1 MARLFTP
8 SESKYYLMALDAGTG
23 SIRAVIFDLEG
34 NQIAVGQ
41 AEWRHLAVPDVPGSM
56 EFDLNKNWQ
65 LACECMR
72 QALHNAGIAPE
83 YIAAVSACSM
93 REGIVLYNNEGA
105 PIWACANVDA
115 RAAREVSELK
125 ELHNNT
131 FENEVYRATG
141 QTLAL
146 SAIPRLLW
154 LAHHRSDI
162 YRQAS
167 TITMISDWLAYM
179 LSGELAV
186 DPSNAGTTGLLDLTT
201 RDWKPALLD
210 MAGLRADILS
220 PVKETGT
227 LLGVVSSQAAELCG
241 LKAGTPVVVGG
252 GDVQLGCLGLGVVR
266 PAQTAVLGGTF
277 WQQVVNLGAPVTDPE
292 MNVRVNPHVIPGM
305 VQAESISFFT
315 GLTMRWFRDAFC
327 AEEKLIAERLGIDT
341 YTLLEEMASRVPPG
355 SWGVMPIFSDRMRF
369 KTWYHAAPS
378 FINLSIDPDKC
389 NKATLFRALE
399 ENAAIVSACN
409 LQQIAD
415 FSNQGTGEATIREG
429 GLITAEN
436 TIIGGNATGIGTLN
450 VQDQDS
456 VITVRRLYN
465 GYFGNGTLNISNNGL
480 INNKEYSLVGVQDG
494 SHGVVNVTDK
504 GHWNFLGTGEAFRYI
519 YIGDAGDGEL
529 NVSREGKVD
538 SGIITAGMKETG
550 TGNITVKD
558 KNSVITN
565 LGTNLGY
572 DGHGEMNISNE
583 GLVVSNG
590 GSSLGYGETGV
601 GNVSITTGGMWEV
614 NKNVYTTIGV
624 AGVGNLNISDGGKFV
639 SQNITFLGDKA
650 SGIGTLNLMDATSSF
665 DTVGINVGNFGSGI
679 VNVSNG
685 ATLNSTGYGFIGG
698 NASGKGIVNISTDS
712 LWNLKTSSTN
722 AQLLQV
728 GVLGKGE
735 LNITTGGIV
744 KARDTQIAL
753 NDKSKGVVRV
763 DGQNSLLE
771 TFNMYV
777 GTSGTGTLTLTNS
790 GTLNVEGGEV
800 YLGVFEPAV
809 GTLNI
814 GAAHGEAAADAGYI
828 TNATKVEFGS
838 GEGVFVFN
846 HTNNSDAGYQVD
858 MLITG
863 DDKDGK
869 VIHDAGHT
877 VFNAGNTYSGKTLV
891 NDGLLTIA
899 SHTADGVTG
908 MGSSEVTIA
917 SPGTLDILASTNSAG
932 DYTLTNALK
941 GDGLMRVQLSSYDKM
956 FGFTHATGTEFAGVA
971 QLKDSTFTL
980 ERDNTA
986 ALTHAMLQSDSENTT
1001 SVKVGEQSIGGLAM
1015 NGGTLIFDTDIPAAT
1030 LAEGY
1035 ISVDTLVVGA
1045 GDYTWKG
1052 RNYQVNGTGDVLID
1066 VPKPWNDPM
1075 ANNPLTTLNL
1085 LEHDDSHVGV
1095 QLVKAQTVIGS
1106 GGSLTLRD
1114 LQGDE
1119 VEADKTLHIAQNGT
1133 VVAEGDYGFRL
1144 TTAPGDGLYV
1154 NYGLKALNIH
1164 GGQKL
1169 TLAEHGGAYGATADM
1184 SAKIGG
1190 EGDLAINT
1198 VRQVSLSNGQNDY
1211 QGATYVQMGTLR
1223 TDADGAL
1230 GNTRELNISNAAIVD
1245 LNGSTQTVET
1255 FTGQMGST
1263 VLFKEGALTVN
1274 KGGISQGELTGGGNL
1289 NVTGGTLA
1297 IEGLNARYNALTSI
1311 SPNAEVSLDNTQ
1323 GLGRGNIA
1331 NDGLLTLKNVT
1342 GELRNSISGKGIVS
1356 ATARTDVELDGDNSR
1371 FVGQFNI
1378 DTGSAL
1384 SVNEQKNL
1392 GDASVINNGLLTI
1405 STERSWAMTHSISG
1419 SGDVTKLGTGILTL
1433 NNDSAAYQGTT
1444 DIVGGEIAFGSD
1456 SAINMAS
1463 QHINIHNSGVMSGNV
1478 TTAGDVNV
1486 MPGGTLRV
1494 AKTTI
1499 GGNLENGGTV
1509 QMNSEGG
1516 KPGNVLTVNGNYT
1529 GNNGLMTFNAT
1540 LGGDNSPTD
1549 KMNVKG
1555 DTQGNTRV
1563 RVDNIGGVGA
1573 QTVNGIELIEVGGNS
1588 AGNFALT
1595 TGTVEAGAYVY
1606 TLAKGKGNDE
1616 KNWYL
1621 TSKWDGVTPADT
1633 PDPINNPPVVDP
1645 EGPSVYRPEAGSY
1658 ISNIAAA
1665 NSLFSHRLHDRLGEP
1680 QYTDSLHSQGS
1691 ASSMWMRHV
1700 GGHERSRAGDGQLN
1714 TQANRY
1720 VLQLGGDLAQWSS
1733 NAQDRWHL
1741 GVMAGYANQHSNTQ
1755 SNRVGYKSDGRI
1767 SGYSAGLYA
1776 TWYQNDANKTGAYVD
1791 SWALYNWFD
1800 NSVSSD
1806 NRSADDYDSR
1816 GVTAS
1821 VEGGYTFEAGTF
1833 SGSEGTLNTWYV
1845 QPQAQITWMGVKDS
1859 DHTRKDGTR
1868 IETEGDGNVQTRLG
1882 VKTYLNSHHQRDDGK
1897 QREFQP
1903 YIEANWINNSKVYA
1917 VKMNGQTVGREGARN
1932 LGEVRTGVEAK
1943 VNNNLSLWGNVGVQL
1958 GDKGYSDTQGMLGV
1972 KYSW

>member
-1 MARLFTP
+1 MNRI
-8 SESKYYLMALDAGTG
+8 Y
-23 SIRAVIFDLEG
+23 RVIWNCTLQVF
-34 NQIAVGQ
+34 Q
-41 AEWRHLAVPDVPGSM
+41 
-56 EFDLNKNWQ
+56 
-65 LACECMR
+65 
-72 QALHNAGIAPE
+72 
-83 YIAAVSACSM
+83 ACSELT
-93 REGIVLYNNEGA
+93 RRAGKTSTVNLRKSSGLTTKFSRLTLGVL
-105 PIWACANVDA
+105 
-115 RAAREVSELK
+115 
-125 ELHNNT
+125 
-131 FENEVYRATG
+131 
-141 QTLAL
+141 LAL
-146 SAIPRLLW
+146 SGSASGASLEVDNDQITNIDTDVAYDAYLVGWYGTGVLNI
-154 LAHHRSDI
+154 LAGGN
-162 YRQAS
+162 AS
-167 TITMISDWLAYM
+167 LTTITTSVIGANEDS
-179 LSGELAV
+179 E
-186 DPSNAGTTGLLDLTT
+186 GT
-201 RDWKPALLD
+201 
-210 MAGLRADILS
+210 
-220 PVKETGT
+220 VN
-227 LLGVVSSQAAELCG
+227 
-241 LKAGTPVVVGG
+241 
-252 GDVQLGCLGLGVVR
+252 
-266 PAQTAVLGGTF
+266 VLGGTWRLYDSGNNARPLNVGQSGTGTLNIKQKGHVDGGYLRLGSSTGGVGTVNVEGEDSVLTTELF
-277 WQQVVNLGAPVTDPE
+277 EIGSYGTGSLNITDKGYVTSSIVAILGYQAGSNGQVVVEKGGEWLIKNNDS
-292 MNVRVNPHVIPGM
+292 
-305 VQAESISFFT
+305 SIEF
-315 GLTMRWFRDAFC
+315 
-327 AEEKLIAERLGIDT
+327 
-341 YTLLEEMASRVPPG
+341 
-355 SWGVMPIFSDRMRF
+355 
-369 KTWYHAAPS
+369 
-378 FINLSIDPDKC
+378 
-389 NKATLFRALE
+389 
-399 ENAAIVSACN
+399 
-409 LQQIAD
+409 QIG
-415 FSNQGTGEATIREG
+415 NQGMGEATIREG
-429 GLITAEN
+429 GLVTAEN
-436 TIIGGNATGIGTLN
+436 TIIGGNATGVGTLN

-465 GYFGNGTLNISNNGL
+465 GYFGNGAVNISNNGL
-480 INNKEYSLVGVQDG
+480 INNKEYSLVGVEDG

-504 GHWNFLGTGEAFRYI
+504 GHW
-519 YIGDAGDGEL
+519 
-529 NVSREGKVD
+529 S
-538 SGIITAGMKETG
+538 
-550 TGNITVKD
+550 
-558 KNSVITN
+558 
-565 LGTNLGY
+565 
-572 DGHGEMNISNE
+572 
-583 GLVVSNG
+583 
-590 GSSLGYGETGV
+590 
-601 GNVSITTGGMWEV
+601 
-614 NKNVYTTIGV
+614 
-624 AGVGNLNISDGGKFV
+624 
-639 SQNITFLGDKA
+639 
-650 SGIGTLNLMDATSSF
+650 
-665 DTVGINVGNFGSGI
+665 
-679 VNVSNG
+679 
-685 ATLNSTGYGFIGG
+685 
-698 NASGKGIVNISTDS
+698 
-712 LWNLKTSSTN
+712 
-722 AQLLQV
+722 
-728 GVLGKGE
+728 
-735 LNITTGGIV
+735 
-744 KARDTQIAL
+744 
-753 NDKSKGVVRV
+753 
-763 DGQNSLLE
+763 
-771 TFNMYV
+771 
-777 GTSGTGTLTLTNS
+777 
-790 GTLNVEGGEV
+790 
-800 YLGVFEPAV
+800 
-809 GTLNI
+809 
-814 GAAHGEAAADAGYI
+814 
-828 TNATKVEFGS
+828 
-838 GEGVFVFN
+838 
-846 HTNNSDAGYQVD
+846 
-858 MLITG
+858 
-863 DDKDGK
+863 
-869 VIHDAGHT
+869 
-877 VFNAGNTYSGKTLV
+877 
-891 NDGLLTIA
+891 
-899 SHTADGVTG
+899 
-908 MGSSEVTIA
+908 
-917 SPGTLDILASTNSAG
+917 
-932 DYTLTNALK
+932 
-941 GDGLMRVQLSSYDKM
+941 LMRVQLSSSDKM

-1456 SAINMAS
+1456 STINMAS

-1621 TSKWDGVTPADT
+1621 TSKWDGVTPPDT

-1680 QYTDSLHSQGS
+1680 QYIDSLHSQGS

>member
-1 MARLFTP
+1 MNRI
-8 SESKYYLMALDAGTG
+8 Y
-23 SIRAVIFDLEG
+23 RVIWNCTLQVF
-34 NQIAVGQ
+34 Q
-41 AEWRHLAVPDVPGSM
+41 
-56 EFDLNKNWQ
+56 
-65 LACECMR
+65 
-72 QALHNAGIAPE
+72 
-83 YIAAVSACSM
+83 ACSELT
-93 REGIVLYNNEGA
+93 RRAGKTSTVNLRKSSGLTTKFSRLTLGVL
-105 PIWACANVDA
+105 
-115 RAAREVSELK
+115 
-125 ELHNNT
+125 
-131 FENEVYRATG
+131 
-141 QTLAL
+141 LAL
-146 SAIPRLLW
+146 SGSASGASLEVDNDQITNIDTDVAYDAYLVGWYGTGVLNI
-154 LAHHRSDI
+154 LAGGN
-162 YRQAS
+162 AS
-167 TITMISDWLAYM
+167 LTTITTSVIGANEDS
-179 LSGELAV
+179 E
-186 DPSNAGTTGLLDLTT
+186 GT
-201 RDWKPALLD
+201 
-210 MAGLRADILS
+210 
-220 PVKETGT
+220 VN
-227 LLGVVSSQAAELCG
+227 
-241 LKAGTPVVVGG
+241 
-252 GDVQLGCLGLGVVR
+252 
-266 PAQTAVLGGTF
+266 VLGGTWRLYDSGNNARPLNVGQSGTGTLNIKQKGHVDGGYLRLGSSTGGVGTVNVEGEDSVLTTELF
-277 WQQVVNLGAPVTDPE
+277 ETGSYGTGSLNITDKGYVTSSIVAILGYQAGSNGQVVVEKGGEWLIKNNDS
-292 MNVRVNPHVIPGM
+292 
-305 VQAESISFFT
+305 SIEF
-315 GLTMRWFRDAFC
+315 
-327 AEEKLIAERLGIDT
+327 
-341 YTLLEEMASRVPPG
+341 
-355 SWGVMPIFSDRMRF
+355 
-369 KTWYHAAPS
+369 
-378 FINLSIDPDKC
+378 
-389 NKATLFRALE
+389 
-399 ENAAIVSACN
+399 
-409 LQQIAD
+409 QIG
-415 FSNQGTGEATIREG
+415 NQGMGEATIREG
-429 GLITAEN
+429 GLVTAEN
-436 TIIGGNATGIGTLN
+436 TIIGGNATGVGTLN

-465 GYFGNGTLNISNNGL
+465 GYFGNGAVNISNNGL
-480 INNKEYSLVGVQDG
+480 INNKEYSLVGVEDG

-753 NDKSKGVVRV
+753 NDKSKGDVRV

-777 GTSGTGTLTLTNS
+777 GTSGTGN
-790 GTLNVEGGEV
+790 
-800 YLGVFEPAV
+800 
-809 GTLNI
+809 
-814 GAAHGEAAADAGYI
+814 
-828 TNATKVEFGS
+828 
-838 GEGVFVFN
+838 
-846 HTNNSDAGYQVD
+846 
-858 MLITG
+858 
-863 DDKDGK
+863 
-869 VIHDAGHT
+869 
-877 VFNAGNTYSGKTLV
+877 
-891 NDGLLTIA
+891 
-899 SHTADGVTG
+899 TADGVTG

-941 GDGLMRVQLSSYDKM
+941 GDGLMRVQLSSSDKM

-1119 VEADKTLHIAQNGT
+1119 VEADKTVHIAQNGT

-1245 LNGSTQTVET
+1245 LNGATQTVET

-1621 TSKWDGVTPADT
+1621 TSKWDGVTPPDT

-1680 QYTDSLHSQGS
+1680 QYIDSLHSQGS

-1833 SGSEGTLNTWYV
+1833 SGSEETLNTWYV

>member
-1 MARLFTP
+1 
-8 SESKYYLMALDAGTG
+8 
-23 SIRAVIFDLEG
+23 
-34 NQIAVGQ
+34 
-41 AEWRHLAVPDVPGSM
+41 
-56 EFDLNKNWQ
+56 
-65 LACECMR
+65 
-72 QALHNAGIAPE
+72 
-83 YIAAVSACSM
+83 
-93 REGIVLYNNEGA
+93 
-105 PIWACANVDA
+105 
-115 RAAREVSELK
+115 
-125 ELHNNT
+125 
-131 FENEVYRATG
+131 
-141 QTLAL
+141 
-146 SAIPRLLW
+146 
-154 LAHHRSDI
+154 
-162 YRQAS
+162 
-167 TITMISDWLAYM
+167 
-179 LSGELAV
+179 
-186 DPSNAGTTGLLDLTT
+186 
-201 RDWKPALLD
+201 
-210 MAGLRADILS
+210 
-220 PVKETGT
+220 
-227 LLGVVSSQAAELCG
+227 
-241 LKAGTPVVVGG
+241 
-252 GDVQLGCLGLGVVR
+252 
-266 PAQTAVLGGTF
+266 
-277 WQQVVNLGAPVTDPE
+277 
-292 MNVRVNPHVIPGM
+292 
-305 VQAESISFFT
+305 
-315 GLTMRWFRDAFC
+315 
-327 AEEKLIAERLGIDT
+327 
-341 YTLLEEMASRVPPG
+341 
-355 SWGVMPIFSDRMRF
+355 
-369 KTWYHAAPS
+369 
-378 FINLSIDPDKC
+378 
-389 NKATLFRALE
+389 
-399 ENAAIVSACN
+399 
-409 LQQIAD
+409 
-415 FSNQGTGEATIREG
+415 
-429 GLITAEN
+429 
-436 TIIGGNATGIGTLN
+436 
-450 VQDQDS
+450 
-456 VITVRRLYN
+456 
-465 GYFGNGTLNISNNGL
+465 
-480 INNKEYSLVGVQDG
+480 
-494 SHGVVNVTDK
+494 
-504 GHWNFLGTGEAFRYI
+504 
-519 YIGDAGDGEL
+519 
-529 NVSREGKVD
+529 
-538 SGIITAGMKETG
+538 
-550 TGNITVKD
+550 
-558 KNSVITN
+558 
-565 LGTNLGY
+565 
-572 DGHGEMNISNE
+572 
-583 GLVVSNG
+583 
-590 GSSLGYGETGV
+590 
-601 GNVSITTGGMWEV
+601 
-614 NKNVYTTIGV
+614 
-624 AGVGNLNISDGGKFV
+624 
-639 SQNITFLGDKA
+639 
-650 SGIGTLNLMDATSSF
+650 
-665 DTVGINVGNFGSGI
+665 
-679 VNVSNG
+679 
-685 ATLNSTGYGFIGG
+685 
-698 NASGKGIVNISTDS
+698 
-712 LWNLKTSSTN
+712 
-722 AQLLQV
+722 
-728 GVLGKGE
+728 
-735 LNITTGGIV
+735 
-744 KARDTQIAL
+744 
-753 NDKSKGVVRV
+753 
-763 DGQNSLLE
+763 
-771 TFNMYV
+771 
-777 GTSGTGTLTLTNS
+777 
-790 GTLNVEGGEV
+790 
-800 YLGVFEPAV
+800 VFEPAV

-814 GAAHGEAAADAGYI
+814 GAAHGEAAADAGFI

-877 VFNAGNTYSGKTLV
+877 VFNVGNTYSGKTLV

-941 GDGLMRVQLSSYDKM
+941 GDGLMRVQLSSSDKI

-1331 NDGLLTLKNVT
+1331 NNGLLTLKNVT

-1419 SGDVTKLGTGILTL
+1419 
-1433 NNDSAAYQGTT
+1433 
-1444 DIVGGEIAFGSD
+1444 
-1456 SAINMAS
+1456 
-1463 QHINIHNSGVMSGNV
+1463 
-1478 TTAGDVNV
+1478 
-1486 MPGGTLRV
+1486 
-1494 AKTTI
+1494 
-1499 GGNLENGGTV
+1499 
-1509 QMNSEGG
+1509 
-1516 KPGNVLTVNGNYT
+1516 
-1529 GNNGLMTFNAT
+1529 
-1540 LGGDNSPTD
+1540 
-1549 KMNVKG
+1549 
-1555 DTQGNTRV
+1555 
-1563 RVDNIGGVGA
+1563 
-1573 QTVNGIELIEVGGNS
+1573 
-1588 AGNFALT
+1588 
-1595 TGTVEAGAYVY
+1595 
-1606 TLAKGKGNDE
+1606 
-1616 KNWYL
+1616 
-1621 TSKWDGVTPADT
+1621 
-1633 PDPINNPPVVDP
+1633 
-1645 EGPSVYRPEAGSY
+1645 
-1658 ISNIAAA
+1658 
-1665 NSLFSHRLHDRLGEP
+1665 
-1680 QYTDSLHSQGS
+1680 
-1691 ASSMWMRHV
+1691 
-1700 GGHERSRAGDGQLN
+1700 
-1714 TQANRY
+1714 
-1720 VLQLGGDLAQWSS
+1720 
-1733 NAQDRWHL
+1733 
-1741 GVMAGYANQHSNTQ
+1741 
-1755 SNRVGYKSDGRI
+1755 
-1767 SGYSAGLYA
+1767 
-1776 TWYQNDANKTGAYVD
+1776 
-1791 SWALYNWFD
+1791 
-1800 NSVSSD
+1800 

>member
-1 MARLFTP
+1 MNRI
-8 SESKYYLMALDAGTG
+8 Y
-23 SIRAVIFDLEG
+23 RVIWNCTLQVF
-34 NQIAVGQ
+34 Q
-41 AEWRHLAVPDVPGSM
+41 
-56 EFDLNKNWQ
+56 
-65 LACECMR
+65 
-72 QALHNAGIAPE
+72 
-83 YIAAVSACSM
+83 ACSELT
-93 REGIVLYNNEGA
+93 RRAGKTSTVNLRKSSGLTTKFSRLTLGVL
-105 PIWACANVDA
+105 
-115 RAAREVSELK
+115 
-125 ELHNNT
+125 
-131 FENEVYRATG
+131 
-141 QTLAL
+141 LAL
-146 SAIPRLLW
+146 SGSASGASLEVDNDQITNIDTDVAYDAYLVGWYGTGVLNI
-154 LAHHRSDI
+154 LAGGN
-162 YRQAS
+162 AS
-167 TITMISDWLAYM
+167 LTTITTSVIGANEDS
-179 LSGELAV
+179 E
-186 DPSNAGTTGLLDLTT
+186 GT
-201 RDWKPALLD
+201 
-210 MAGLRADILS
+210 
-220 PVKETGT
+220 VN
-227 LLGVVSSQAAELCG
+227 
-241 LKAGTPVVVGG
+241 
-252 GDVQLGCLGLGVVR
+252 
-266 PAQTAVLGGTF
+266 VLGGTWRLYDSGNNARPLNVGQSGTGTLNIKQKGHVDGGYLRLGSSTGGVGTVNVEGEDSVLTTELF
-277 WQQVVNLGAPVTDPE
+277 EIGSYGTGSLNITDKGYVTSSIVAILGYQAGSNGQVVVEKGGEWLIKNNDS
-292 MNVRVNPHVIPGM
+292 
-305 VQAESISFFT
+305 SIEF
-315 GLTMRWFRDAFC
+315 
-327 AEEKLIAERLGIDT
+327 
-341 YTLLEEMASRVPPG
+341 
-355 SWGVMPIFSDRMRF
+355 
-369 KTWYHAAPS
+369 
-378 FINLSIDPDKC
+378 
-389 NKATLFRALE
+389 
-399 ENAAIVSACN
+399 
-409 LQQIAD
+409 QIG
-415 FSNQGTGEATIREG
+415 NQGTGEATIREG

-753 NDKSKGVVRV
+753 NDKSKGDVRV

-771 TFNMYV
+771 TFN
-777 GTSGTGTLTLTNS
+777 S
-790 GTLNVEGGEV
+790 
-800 YLGVFEPAV
+800 
-809 GTLNI
+809 
-814 GAAHGEAAADAGYI
+814 
-828 TNATKVEFGS
+828 
-838 GEGVFVFN
+838 
-846 HTNNSDAGYQVD
+846 
-858 MLITG
+858 
-863 DDKDGK
+863 
-869 VIHDAGHT
+869 
-877 VFNAGNTYSGKTLV
+877 
-891 NDGLLTIA
+891 
-899 SHTADGVTG
+899 
-908 MGSSEVTIA
+908 
-917 SPGTLDILASTNSAG
+917 
-932 DYTLTNALK
+932 
-941 GDGLMRVQLSSYDKM
+941 
-956 FGFTHATGTEFAGVA
+956 
-971 QLKDSTFTL
+971 
-980 ERDNTA
+980 
-986 ALTHAMLQSDSENTT
+986 
-1001 SVKVGEQSIGGLAM
+1001 
-1015 NGGTLIFDTDIPAAT
+1015 
-1030 LAEGY
+1030 
-1035 ISVDTLVVGA
+1035 
-1045 GDYTWKG
+1045 
-1052 RNYQVNGTGDVLID
+1052 
-1066 VPKPWNDPM
+1066 
-1075 ANNPLTTLNL
+1075 
-1085 LEHDDSHVGV
+1085 
-1095 QLVKAQTVIGS
+1095 
-1106 GGSLTLRD
+1106 
-1114 LQGDE
+1114 DE

-1621 TSKWDGVTPADT
+1621 TSKWDGVTPPDT

-1680 QYTDSLHSQGS
+1680 QYIDSLHSQGS

-1833 SGSEGTLNTWYV
+1833 SGSEETLNTWYV

>member
-1 MARLFTP
+1 MNRI
-8 SESKYYLMALDAGTG
+8 Y
-23 SIRAVIFDLEG
+23 RVIWNCTLQVF
-34 NQIAVGQ
+34 Q
-41 AEWRHLAVPDVPGSM
+41 
-56 EFDLNKNWQ
+56 
-65 LACECMR
+65 
-72 QALHNAGIAPE
+72 
-83 YIAAVSACSM
+83 ACSELT
-93 REGIVLYNNEGA
+93 RRAGKTSTVNLRKSSGLTTKFSRLTLGVL
-105 PIWACANVDA
+105 
-115 RAAREVSELK
+115 
-125 ELHNNT
+125 
-131 FENEVYRATG
+131 
-141 QTLAL
+141 LAL
-146 SAIPRLLW
+146 SGSASGASLEVDNDQITNIDTDVAYDAYLVGWYGTGVLNI
-154 LAHHRSDI
+154 LAGGN
-162 YRQAS
+162 AS
-167 TITMISDWLAYM
+167 LTTITTSVIGANEDS
-179 LSGELAV
+179 E
-186 DPSNAGTTGLLDLTT
+186 GT
-201 RDWKPALLD
+201 
-210 MAGLRADILS
+210 
-220 PVKETGT
+220 VN
-227 LLGVVSSQAAELCG
+227 
-241 LKAGTPVVVGG
+241 
-252 GDVQLGCLGLGVVR
+252 
-266 PAQTAVLGGTF
+266 VLGGT
-277 WQQVVNLGAPVTDPE
+277 W
-292 MNVRVNPHVIPGM
+292 
-305 VQAESISFFT
+305 
-315 GLTMRWFRDAFC
+315 
-327 AEEKLIAERLGIDT
+327 RLYDSG
-341 YTLLEEMASRVPPG
+341 
-355 SWGVMPIFSDRMRF
+355 
-369 KTWYHAAPS
+369 
-378 FINLSIDPDKC
+378 N
-389 NKATLFRALE
+389 
-399 ENAAIVSACN
+399 NA
-409 LQQIAD
+409 
-415 FSNQGTGEATIREG
+415 RP
-429 GLITAEN
+429 
-436 TIIGGNATGIGTLN
+436 LN
-450 VQDQDS
+450 V
-456 VITVRRLYN
+456 
-465 GYFGNGTLNISNNGL
+465 
-480 INNKEYSLVGVQDG
+480 
-494 SHGVVNVTDK
+494 
-504 GHWNFLGTGEAFRYI
+504 
-519 YIGDAGDGEL
+519 
-529 NVSREGKVD
+529 
-538 SGIITAGMKETG
+538 
-550 TGNITVKD
+550 
-558 KNSVITN
+558 
-565 LGTNLGY
+565 
-572 DGHGEMNISNE
+572 
-583 GLVVSNG
+583 
-590 GSSLGYGETGV
+590 
-601 GNVSITTGGMWEV
+601 
-614 NKNVYTTIGV
+614 
-624 AGVGNLNISDGGKFV
+624 
-639 SQNITFLGDKA
+639 
-650 SGIGTLNLMDATSSF
+650 
-665 DTVGINVGNFGSGI
+665 
-679 VNVSNG
+679 
-685 ATLNSTGYGFIGG
+685 
-698 NASGKGIVNISTDS
+698 
-712 LWNLKTSSTN
+712 
-722 AQLLQV
+722 
-728 GVLGKGE
+728 
-735 LNITTGGIV
+735 
-744 KARDTQIAL
+744 
-753 NDKSKGVVRV
+753 
-763 DGQNSLLE
+763 GQ
-771 TFNMYV
+771 
-777 GTSGTGTLTLTNS
+777 SGTGTLNIKQKGHVDGGYLRLGSSTGGV
-790 GTLNVEGGEV
+790 GTVNVEGEDSV
-800 YLGVFEPAV
+800 LTTELFEIGSY
-809 GTLNI
+809 GTGSLNI
-814 GAAHGEAAADAGYI
+814 TDKGYVTSSI
-828 TNATKVEFGS
+828 VAIL
-838 GEGVFVFN
+838 
-846 HTNNSDAGYQVD
+846 GY
-858 MLITG
+858 
-863 DDKDGK
+863 
-869 VIHDAGHT
+869 
-877 VFNAGNTYSGKTLV
+877 
-891 NDGLLTIA
+891 
-899 SHTADGVTG
+899 
-908 MGSSEVTIA
+908 
-917 SPGTLDILASTNSAG
+917 
-932 DYTLTNALK
+932 
-941 GDGLMRVQLSSYDKM
+941 
-956 FGFTHATGTEFAGVA
+956 
-971 QLKDSTFTL
+971 
-980 ERDNTA
+980 
-986 ALTHAMLQSDSENTT
+986 
-1001 SVKVGEQSIGGLAM
+1001 
-1015 NGGTLIFDTDIPAAT
+1015 
-1030 LAEGY
+1030 
-1035 ISVDTLVVGA
+1035 
-1045 GDYTWKG
+1045 
-1052 RNYQVNGTGDVLID
+1052 
-1066 VPKPWNDPM
+1066 
-1075 ANNPLTTLNL
+1075 
-1085 LEHDDSHVGV
+1085 
-1095 QLVKAQTVIGS
+1095 
-1106 GGSLTLRD
+1106 
-1114 LQGDE
+1114 
-1119 VEADKTLHIAQNGT
+1119 
-1133 VVAEGDYGFRL
+1133 
-1144 TTAPGDGLYV
+1144 PGDGLYV

-1621 TSKWDGVTPADT
+1621 TSKWDGVTPPDT

-1658 ISNIAAA
+1658 ISNIATA

-1680 QYTDSLHSQGS
+1680 QYIDSLHSQGS

-1833 SGSEGTLNTWYV
+1833 SGSEETLNTWYV

>member
-1 MARLFTP
+1 MNRI
-8 SESKYYLMALDAGTG
+8 Y
-23 SIRAVIFDLEG
+23 RVIWNCTLQVF
-34 NQIAVGQ
+34 Q
-41 AEWRHLAVPDVPGSM
+41 
-56 EFDLNKNWQ
+56 
-65 LACECMR
+65 
-72 QALHNAGIAPE
+72 
-83 YIAAVSACSM
+83 ACSELT
-93 REGIVLYNNEGA
+93 RRAGKTSTVNLRKSSGLTTKFSRLTLGVL
-105 PIWACANVDA
+105 
-115 RAAREVSELK
+115 
-125 ELHNNT
+125 
-131 FENEVYRATG
+131 
-141 QTLAL
+141 LAL
-146 SAIPRLLW
+146 SGSASGASLEVDNDQITNIDTDVAYDAYLVGWYGTGVLNI
-154 LAHHRSDI
+154 LAGGN
-162 YRQAS
+162 AS
-167 TITMISDWLAYM
+167 LTTITTSVIGANEDS
-179 LSGELAV
+179 E
-186 DPSNAGTTGLLDLTT
+186 GT
-201 RDWKPALLD
+201 
-210 MAGLRADILS
+210 
-220 PVKETGT
+220 VN
-227 LLGVVSSQAAELCG
+227 
-241 LKAGTPVVVGG
+241 
-252 GDVQLGCLGLGVVR
+252 
-266 PAQTAVLGGTF
+266 VLGGTWRLYDSGNNARPLNVGQSGTGTLNIKQKGHVDGGYLRLGSSTGGVGTVNVEGEDSVLTTELF
-277 WQQVVNLGAPVTDPE
+277 EIGSYGTGSLNITDKGYVTSSIVAILGYQAGSNGQVVVEKGGEWLIKNNDS
-292 MNVRVNPHVIPGM
+292 
-305 VQAESISFFT
+305 SIEF
-315 GLTMRWFRDAFC
+315 
-327 AEEKLIAERLGIDT
+327 
-341 YTLLEEMASRVPPG
+341 
-355 SWGVMPIFSDRMRF
+355 
-369 KTWYHAAPS
+369 
-378 FINLSIDPDKC
+378 
-389 NKATLFRALE
+389 
-399 ENAAIVSACN
+399 
-409 LQQIAD
+409 QIG
-415 FSNQGTGEATIREG
+415 NQGTGEATIREG

-753 NDKSKGVVRV
+753 NDKSKGDVRV

-1331 NDGLLTLKNVT
+1331 NDGLLTLN
-1342 GELRNSISGKGIVS
+1342 
-1356 ATARTDVELDGDNSR
+1356 
-1371 FVGQFNI
+1371 
-1378 DTGSAL
+1378 
-1384 SVNEQKNL
+1384 
-1392 GDASVINNGLLTI
+1392 
-1405 STERSWAMTHSISG
+1405 
-1419 SGDVTKLGTGILTL
+1419 
-1433 NNDSAAYQGTT
+1433 
-1444 DIVGGEIAFGSD
+1444 
-1456 SAINMAS
+1456 
-1463 QHINIHNSGVMSGNV
+1463 
-1478 TTAGDVNV
+1478 
-1486 MPGGTLRV
+1486 
-1494 AKTTI
+1494 
-1499 GGNLENGGTV
+1499 
-1509 QMNSEGG
+1509 
-1516 KPGNVLTVNGNYT
+1516 
-1529 GNNGLMTFNAT
+1529 
-1540 LGGDNSPTD
+1540 
-1549 KMNVKG
+1549 
-1555 DTQGNTRV
+1555 
-1563 RVDNIGGVGA
+1563 
-1573 QTVNGIELIEVGGNS
+1573 
-1588 AGNFALT
+1588 
-1595 TGTVEAGAYVY
+1595 

>member
-1 MARLFTP
+1 M
-8 SESKYYLMALDAGTG
+8 
-23 SIRAVIFDLEG
+23 
-34 NQIAVGQ
+34 
-41 AEWRHLAVPDVPGSM
+41 
-56 EFDLNKNWQ
+56 
-65 LACECMR
+65 
-72 QALHNAGIAPE
+72 
-83 YIAAVSACSM
+83 
-93 REGIVLYNNEGA
+93 
-105 PIWACANVDA
+105 
-115 RAAREVSELK
+115 
-125 ELHNNT
+125 
-131 FENEVYRATG
+131 
-141 QTLAL
+141 
-146 SAIPRLLW
+146 
-154 LAHHRSDI
+154 
-162 YRQAS
+162 
-167 TITMISDWLAYM
+167 
-179 LSGELAV
+179 
-186 DPSNAGTTGLLDLTT
+186 
-201 RDWKPALLD
+201 
-210 MAGLRADILS
+210 
-220 PVKETGT
+220 
-227 LLGVVSSQAAELCG
+227 
-241 LKAGTPVVVGG
+241 
-252 GDVQLGCLGLGVVR
+252 
-266 PAQTAVLGGTF
+266 
-277 WQQVVNLGAPVTDPE
+277 
-292 MNVRVNPHVIPGM
+292 
-305 VQAESISFFT
+305 
-315 GLTMRWFRDAFC
+315 
-327 AEEKLIAERLGIDT
+327 
-341 YTLLEEMASRVPPG
+341 
-355 SWGVMPIFSDRMRF
+355 
-369 KTWYHAAPS
+369 
-378 FINLSIDPDKC
+378 
-389 NKATLFRALE
+389 
-399 ENAAIVSACN
+399 
-409 LQQIAD
+409 
-415 FSNQGTGEATIREG
+415 GEATIREG
-429 GLITAEN
+429 GLVTAEN
-436 TIIGGNATGIGTLN
+436 TIIGGNATGVGTLN

-465 GYFGNGTLNISNNGL
+465 GYFGNGAVNISNNGL
-480 INNKEYSLVGVQDG
+480 INNKEYSLVGVEDG

-504 GHWNFLGTGEAFRYI
+504 GHWSFLGTGEAFRYI

-590 GSSLGYGETGV
+590 GSSLGYGE
-601 GNVSITTGGMWEV
+601 N
-614 NKNVYTTIGV
+614 
-624 AGVGNLNISDGGKFV
+624 
-639 SQNITFLGDKA
+639 
-650 SGIGTLNLMDATSSF
+650 
-665 DTVGINVGNFGSGI
+665 
-679 VNVSNG
+679 
-685 ATLNSTGYGFIGG
+685 
-698 NASGKGIVNISTDS
+698 
-712 LWNLKTSSTN
+712 
-722 AQLLQV
+722 
-728 GVLGKGE
+728 
-735 LNITTGGIV
+735 
-744 KARDTQIAL
+744 
-753 NDKSKGVVRV
+753 
-763 DGQNSLLE
+763 
-771 TFNMYV
+771 
-777 GTSGTGTLTLTNS
+777 
-790 GTLNVEGGEV
+790 
-800 YLGVFEPAV
+800 
-809 GTLNI
+809 
-814 GAAHGEAAADAGYI
+814 
-828 TNATKVEFGS
+828 
-838 GEGVFVFN
+838 VFVFN

-941 GDGLMRVQLSSYDKM
+941 GDGLMRVQLSSSDKM

-1444 DIVGGEIAFGSD
+1444 DIVGGKLLSVPTLPLIWQVNTLIS
-1456 SAINMAS
+1456 I
-1463 QHINIHNSGVMSGNV
+1463 
-1478 TTAGDVNV
+1478 TAV
-1486 MPGGTLRV
+1486 
-1494 AKTTI
+1494 
-1499 GGNLENGGTV
+1499 
-1509 QMNSEGG
+1509 
-1516 KPGNVLTVNGNYT
+1516 
-1529 GNNGLMTFNAT
+1529 
-1540 LGGDNSPTD
+1540 
-1549 KMNVKG
+1549 
-1555 DTQGNTRV
+1555 
-1563 RVDNIGGVGA
+1563 
-1573 QTVNGIELIEVGGNS
+1573 
-1588 AGNFALT
+1588 
-1595 TGTVEAGAYVY
+1595 
-1606 TLAKGKGNDE
+1606 
-1616 KNWYL
+1616 
-1621 TSKWDGVTPADT
+1621 
-1633 PDPINNPPVVDP
+1633 
-1645 EGPSVYRPEAGSY
+1645 
-1658 ISNIAAA
+1658 
-1665 NSLFSHRLHDRLGEP
+1665 
-1680 QYTDSLHSQGS
+1680 
-1691 ASSMWMRHV
+1691 
-1700 GGHERSRAGDGQLN
+1700 
-1714 TQANRY
+1714 
-1720 VLQLGGDLAQWSS
+1720 
-1733 NAQDRWHL
+1733 
-1741 GVMAGYANQHSNTQ
+1741 
-1755 SNRVGYKSDGRI
+1755 
-1767 SGYSAGLYA
+1767 
-1776 TWYQNDANKTGAYVD
+1776 
-1791 SWALYNWFD
+1791 
-1800 NSVSSD
+1800 
-1806 NRSADDYDSR
+1806 
-1816 GVTAS
+1816 
-1821 VEGGYTFEAGTF
+1821 
-1833 SGSEGTLNTWYV
+1833 
-1845 QPQAQITWMGVKDS
+1845 
-1859 DHTRKDGTR
+1859 
-1868 IETEGDGNVQTRLG
+1868 
-1882 VKTYLNSHHQRDDGK
+1882 
-1897 QREFQP
+1897 
-1903 YIEANWINNSKVYA
+1903 
-1917 VKMNGQTVGREGARN
+1917 
-1932 LGEVRTGVEAK
+1932 
-1943 VNNNLSLWGNVGVQL
+1943 
-1958 GDKGYSDTQGMLGV
+1958 
-1972 KYSW
+1972 

>member
-1 MARLFTP
+1 MNRI
-8 SESKYYLMALDAGTG
+8 Y
-23 SIRAVIFDLEG
+23 RVIWNCTLQVF
-34 NQIAVGQ
+34 Q
-41 AEWRHLAVPDVPGSM
+41 
-56 EFDLNKNWQ
+56 
-65 LACECMR
+65 
-72 QALHNAGIAPE
+72 
-83 YIAAVSACSM
+83 ACSELT
-93 REGIVLYNNEGA
+93 RRVGKTSTVNLRKSSGLTTKFSRLTLGVL
-105 PIWACANVDA
+105 
-115 RAAREVSELK
+115 
-125 ELHNNT
+125 
-131 FENEVYRATG
+131 
-141 QTLAL
+141 LAL
-146 SAIPRLLW
+146 SGSVSGASLEVDNGQITNIDTDVAYDAYLVGWYGTGVLNI
-154 LAHHRSDI
+154 LAGGN
-162 YRQAS
+162 AS
-167 TITMISDWLAYM
+167 LTTITTSVIGGNEDS
-179 LSGELAV
+179 E
-186 DPSNAGTTGLLDLTT
+186 GT
-201 RDWKPALLD
+201 
-210 MAGLRADILS
+210 
-220 PVKETGT
+220 VN
-227 LLGVVSSQAAELCG
+227 
-241 LKAGTPVVVGG
+241 
-252 GDVQLGCLGLGVVR
+252 
-266 PAQTAVLGGTF
+266 VLGGT
-277 WQQVVNLGAPVTDPE
+277 WRLYDSGNNARPL
-292 MNVRVNPHVIPGM
+292 NVGQSGTGTLNIKQKGHVDG
-305 VQAESISFFT
+305 
-315 GLTMRWFRDAFC
+315 GYL
-327 AEEKLIAERLGIDT
+327 RLGTQAAGVGTVNVEGEDSVLTTELFEI
-341 YTLLEEMASRVPPG
+341 G
-355 SWGVMPIFSDRMRF
+355 SYGTGSLNITDKGYVTS
-369 KTWYHAAPS
+369 
-378 FINLSIDPDKC
+378 SIV
-389 NKATLFRALE
+389 
-399 ENAAIVSACN
+399 AILGYQANSNGKVVVEKGGEWLIKNNDSSIEF
-409 LQQIAD
+409 QIG
-415 FSNQGTGEATIREG
+415 NQGTGEATIREG

-436 TIIGGNATGIGTLN
+436 TIIGGNATGVGTLN

-465 GYFGNGTLNISNNGL
+465 GYFGNGAVNISNNGL

-504 GHWNFLGTGEAFRYI
+504 GHWNFLGTGEAFRHI

-529 NVSREGKVD
+529 NVSSEGKVD

-572 DGHGEMNISNE
+572 DGHGEMNISNQ

-601 GNVSITTGGMWEV
+601 GKVSITTGGMWEV

-728 GVLGKGE
+728 GVLGTGE

-753 NDKSKGVVRV
+753 NDKSKGDVRV

-814 GAAHGEAAADAGYI
+814 GAAHGEAAADAGFI

-917 SPGTLDILASTNSAG
+917 NPGTLDILASTNSAG

-941 GDGLMRVQLSSYDKM
+941 GDGLMRVQLSSSDKM

-971 QLKDSTFTL
+971 QLKNSTFTL

-986 ALTHAMLQSDSENTT
+986 ALTHAMLQSDIENTT

-1085 LEHDDSHVGV
+1085 LEHDG
-1095 QLVKAQTVIGS
+1095 
-1106 GGSLTLRD
+1106 
-1114 LQGDE
+1114 
-1119 VEADKTLHIAQNGT
+1119 
-1133 VVAEGDYGFRL
+1133 
-1144 TTAPGDGLYV
+1144 
-1154 NYGLKALNIH
+1154 
-1164 GGQKL
+1164 
-1169 TLAEHGGAYGATADM
+1169 
-1184 SAKIGG
+1184 
-1190 EGDLAINT
+1190 
-1198 VRQVSLSNGQNDY
+1198 
-1211 QGATYVQMGTLR
+1211 

-1263 VLFKEGALTVN
+1263 VLFKEGSLTVN

-1297 IEGLNARYNALTSI
+1297 IEGLNARYNALTSV

-1384 SVNEQKNL
+1384 RVNEQKNL

-1456 SAINMAS
+1456 SALNMAS

-1509 QMNSEGG
+1509 QMNTEGG

-1680 QYTDSLHSQGS
+1680 QYTDSLHSQDS

-1700 GGHERSRAGDGQLN
+1700 GGHERSSAGDGQLN

-1821 VEGGYTFEAGTF
+1821 VEGGYTFEAGTC

-1859 DHTRKDGTR
+1859 DHARKDGTR

-1917 VKMNGQTVGREGARN
+1917 VKMNGQTVSRDGARN

>member
-1 MARLFTP
+1 MNRI
-8 SESKYYLMALDAGTG
+8 Y
-23 SIRAVIFDLEG
+23 RVIWNCTLQVF
-34 NQIAVGQ
+34 Q
-41 AEWRHLAVPDVPGSM
+41 
-56 EFDLNKNWQ
+56 
-65 LACECMR
+65 
-72 QALHNAGIAPE
+72 
-83 YIAAVSACSM
+83 ACSELT
-93 REGIVLYNNEGA
+93 RRAGKTSTVNLRKSSGLTTKFSRLTLGVL
-105 PIWACANVDA
+105 
-115 RAAREVSELK
+115 
-125 ELHNNT
+125 
-131 FENEVYRATG
+131 
-141 QTLAL
+141 LAL
-146 SAIPRLLW
+146 SGSASGASLEVDNDQITNIDTDVAYDAYLVGWYGTGVLNI
-154 LAHHRSDI
+154 LAGGN
-162 YRQAS
+162 AS
-167 TITMISDWLAYM
+167 LTTITTSVIGANEDS
-179 LSGELAV
+179 E
-186 DPSNAGTTGLLDLTT
+186 GT
-201 RDWKPALLD
+201 
-210 MAGLRADILS
+210 
-220 PVKETGT
+220 VN
-227 LLGVVSSQAAELCG
+227 
-241 LKAGTPVVVGG
+241 
-252 GDVQLGCLGLGVVR
+252 
-266 PAQTAVLGGTF
+266 VLGGTWRLYDSGNNARPLNVGQSGTGTLNIKQKGHVDGGYLRLGSSTGGVGTVNVEGEDSVLTTELF
-277 WQQVVNLGAPVTDPE
+277 EIGSYGTGSLNITDKGYVTSSIVAILGYQAGSNGQVVVEKGGEWLIKNNDS
-292 MNVRVNPHVIPGM
+292 
-305 VQAESISFFT
+305 SIEF
-315 GLTMRWFRDAFC
+315 
-327 AEEKLIAERLGIDT
+327 
-341 YTLLEEMASRVPPG
+341 
-355 SWGVMPIFSDRMRF
+355 
-369 KTWYHAAPS
+369 
-378 FINLSIDPDKC
+378 
-389 NKATLFRALE
+389 
-399 ENAAIVSACN
+399 
-409 LQQIAD
+409 QIG
-415 FSNQGTGEATIREG
+415 NQGTGEATIREG
-429 GLITAEN
+429 GLVTAEN

-465 GYFGNGTLNISNNGL
+465 EYFGNGTVNISNNGL

-529 NVSREGKVD
+529 NVSSEGKVD

-572 DGHGEMNISNE
+572 DGHGEMNISNQ

-728 GVLGKGE
+728 GVLGTGE

-753 NDKSKGVVRV
+753 NDKSKGDVRV

-777 GTSGTGTLTLTNS
+777 GTSGTGTLTLTNN

-814 GAAHGEAAADAGYI
+814 GAAHGEAAADAGFI
-828 TNATKVEFGS
+828 TNATKVEFGL

-917 SPGTLDILASTNSAG
+917 NPGTLDILASTNSAG

-941 GDGLMRVQLSSYDKM
+941 GDDLMRVQLSSSDKM

-1001 SVKVGEQSIGGLAM
+1001 SVNVGEQSIGGLAM

-1045 GDYTWKG
+1045 SDYTWKG

-1144 TTAPGDGLYV
+1144 TTAPGNGLYV

-1419 SGDVTKLGTGILTL
+1419 SGDVTK
-1433 NNDSAAYQGTT
+1433 
-1444 DIVGGEIAFGSD
+1444 
-1456 SAINMAS
+1456 
-1463 QHINIHNSGVMSGNV
+1463 
-1478 TTAGDVNV
+1478 
-1486 MPGGTLRV
+1486 
-1494 AKTTI
+1494 
-1499 GGNLENGGTV
+1499 
-1509 QMNSEGG
+1509 
-1516 KPGNVLTVNGNYT
+1516 
-1529 GNNGLMTFNAT
+1529 
-1540 LGGDNSPTD
+1540 D

-1645 EGPSVYRPEAGSY
+1645 ESPSVYRPEAGSY

>member
-1 MARLFTP
+1 MNRI
-8 SESKYYLMALDAGTG
+8 Y
-23 SIRAVIFDLEG
+23 RVIWNCTLQVF
-34 NQIAVGQ
+34 Q
-41 AEWRHLAVPDVPGSM
+41 
-56 EFDLNKNWQ
+56 
-65 LACECMR
+65 
-72 QALHNAGIAPE
+72 
-83 YIAAVSACSM
+83 ACSELT
-93 REGIVLYNNEGA
+93 RRVGKTSTVNLRKSSGLTTKFSRLTLGVL
-105 PIWACANVDA
+105 
-115 RAAREVSELK
+115 
-125 ELHNNT
+125 
-131 FENEVYRATG
+131 
-141 QTLAL
+141 LAL
-146 SAIPRLLW
+146 SGSASGASLEVDNGQITNINTDVAYDAYLVGWYGTGVLNI
-154 LAHHRSDI
+154 LAGGN
-162 YRQAS
+162 AS
-167 TITMISDWLAYM
+167 LTTITTSVIGGNEDS
-179 LSGELAV
+179 E
-186 DPSNAGTTGLLDLTT
+186 GT
-201 RDWKPALLD
+201 
-210 MAGLRADILS
+210 
-220 PVKETGT
+220 VN
-227 LLGVVSSQAAELCG
+227 
-241 LKAGTPVVVGG
+241 
-252 GDVQLGCLGLGVVR
+252 
-266 PAQTAVLGGTF
+266 VLGGT
-277 WQQVVNLGAPVTDPE
+277 WRLYDSGNNARPLNVGQSGTGTLNIKQKGHVDGGYLRIGSSTGGVGTVNVEGEDSVLTTELFEIGSYGTGSLNITDKGYVTS
-292 MNVRVNPHVIPGM
+292 
-305 VQAESISFFT
+305 SI
-315 GLTMRWFRDAFC
+315 
-327 AEEKLIAERLGIDT
+327 
-341 YTLLEEMASRVPPG
+341 V
-355 SWGVMPIFSDRMRF
+355 
-369 KTWYHAAPS
+369 
-378 FINLSIDPDKC
+378 
-389 NKATLFRALE
+389 
-399 ENAAIVSACN
+399 AIVGYQANSN
-409 LQQIAD
+409 GKLVVEKGGEWLIKNNDSSIEFQIG
-415 FSNQGTGEATIREG
+415 NQGTGEATIRDG

-436 TIIGGNATGIGTLN
+436 TIIGGNLTGIGTLN

-465 GYFGNGTLNISNNGL
+465 GYFGNGTVNISNNGL

-529 NVSREGKVD
+529 NVSSEGKVD

-601 GNVSITTGGMWEV
+601 GKVSITTGGMWEV

-728 GVLGKGE
+728 GVLGTGE

-753 NDKSKGVVRV
+753 NDKSKGDVRV

-771 TFNMYV
+771 TFNMNV
-777 GTSGTGTLTLTNS
+777 GTTGTGTLTLTNN

-809 GTLNI
+809 GTL
-814 GAAHGEAAADAGYI
+814 
-828 TNATKVEFGS
+828 K
-838 GEGVFVFN
+838 
-846 HTNNSDAGYQVD
+846 
-858 MLITG
+858 
-863 DDKDGK
+863 
-869 VIHDAGHT
+869 
-877 VFNAGNTYSGKTLV
+877 
-891 NDGLLTIA
+891 
-899 SHTADGVTG
+899 
-908 MGSSEVTIA
+908 
-917 SPGTLDILASTNSAG
+917 TNSAG

-941 GDGLMRVQLSSYDKM
+941 GDGLMRVQLSSSDKM

-1001 SVKVGEQSIGGLAM
+1001 SVEVGEQSIGGLAM
-1015 NGGTLIFDTDIPAAT
+1015 NGGTLTFDTDIPAAT

-1245 LNGSTQTVET
+1245 LNGSEQTVET
-1255 FTGQMGST
+1255 FTGLMGST
-1263 VLFKEGALTVN
+1263 ILFKEGSLTVN

-1289 NVTGGTLA
+1289 NVSGGTLA

-1356 ATARTDVELDGDNSR
+1356 ATASTDVELDGDNSR

-1378 DTGSAL
+1378 DAGSAL

-1405 STERSWAMTHSISG
+1405 ATERSWAMTHSITG

-1621 TSKWDGVTPADT
+1621 TSKWEGVTPPDT
-1633 PDPINNPPVVDP
+1633 PDPINNPPAVDP

-1741 GVMAGYANQHSNTQ
+1741 GIMAGYANQHSNTQ

-1767 SGYSAGLYA
+1767 SGYSAGMYA

-1845 QPQAQITWMGVKDS
+1845 QPQVQITWMGVKDS

-1882 VKTYLNSHHQRDDGK
+1882 VKTYLNSHHQRDNGK

-1917 VKMNGQTVGREGARN
+1917 VKMNGQTVSRDGARN

>member
-1 MARLFTP
+1 MARLFTL

-266 PAQTAVLGGTF
+266 PAQTAVLGGT
-277 WQQVVNLGAPVTDPE
+277 
-292 MNVRVNPHVIPGM
+292 
-305 VQAESISFFT
+305 
-315 GLTMRWFRDAFC
+315 
-327 AEEKLIAERLGIDT
+327 
-341 YTLLEEMASRVPPG
+341 
-355 SWGVMPIFSDRMRF
+355 
-369 KTWYHAAPS
+369 
-378 FINLSIDPDKC
+378 
-389 NKATLFRALE
+389 
-399 ENAAIVSACN
+399 
-409 LQQIAD
+409 
-415 FSNQGTGEATIREG
+415 
-429 GLITAEN
+429 
-436 TIIGGNATGIGTLN
+436 
-450 VQDQDS
+450 
-456 VITVRRLYN
+456 
-465 GYFGNGTLNISNNGL
+465 
-480 INNKEYSLVGVQDG
+480 
-494 SHGVVNVTDK
+494 
-504 GHWNFLGTGEAFRYI
+504 
-519 YIGDAGDGEL
+519 
-529 NVSREGKVD
+529 
-538 SGIITAGMKETG
+538 
-550 TGNITVKD
+550 
-558 KNSVITN
+558 
-565 LGTNLGY
+565 
-572 DGHGEMNISNE
+572 
-583 GLVVSNG
+583 
-590 GSSLGYGETGV
+590 
-601 GNVSITTGGMWEV
+601 
-614 NKNVYTTIGV
+614 
-624 AGVGNLNISDGGKFV
+624 
-639 SQNITFLGDKA
+639 
-650 SGIGTLNLMDATSSF
+650 
-665 DTVGINVGNFGSGI
+665 
-679 VNVSNG
+679 
-685 ATLNSTGYGFIGG
+685 
-698 NASGKGIVNISTDS
+698 
-712 LWNLKTSSTN
+712 
-722 AQLLQV
+722 
-728 GVLGKGE
+728 
-735 LNITTGGIV
+735 
-744 KARDTQIAL
+744 
-753 NDKSKGVVRV
+753 
-763 DGQNSLLE
+763 
-771 TFNMYV
+771 
-777 GTSGTGTLTLTNS
+777 
-790 GTLNVEGGEV
+790 
-800 YLGVFEPAV
+800 
-809 GTLNI
+809 
-814 GAAHGEAAADAGYI
+814 
-828 TNATKVEFGS
+828 
-838 GEGVFVFN
+838 
-846 HTNNSDAGYQVD
+846 
-858 MLITG
+858 
-863 DDKDGK
+863 
-869 VIHDAGHT
+869 
-877 VFNAGNTYSGKTLV
+877 
-891 NDGLLTIA
+891 
-899 SHTADGVTG
+899 
-908 MGSSEVTIA
+908 
-917 SPGTLDILASTNSAG
+917 LDILASTNSAG

-941 GDGLMRVQLSSYDKM
+941 GDGLMRVQLSSSDKM

-1015 NGGTLIFDTDIPAAT
+1015 NGGTIIFDTDIPAAT

-1144 TTAPGDGLYV
+1144 TTAPGNGLYV

-1211 QGATYVQMGTLR
+1211 QGAIYVQMGTLR

-1478 TTAGDVNV
+1478 TTAGDMNV
-1486 MPGGTLRV
+1486 MPGG
-1494 AKTTI
+1494 
-1499 GGNLENGGTV
+1499 GT
-1509 QMNSEGG
+1509 
-1516 KPGNVLTVNGNYT
+1516 
-1529 GNNGLMTFNAT
+1529 AC
-1540 LGGDNSPTD
+1540 
-1549 KMNVKG
+1549 
-1555 DTQGNTRV
+1555 R
-1563 RVDNIGGVGA
+1563 
-1573 QTVNGIELIEVGGNS
+1573 
-1588 AGNFALT
+1588 
-1595 TGTVEAGAYVY
+1595 
-1606 TLAKGKGNDE
+1606 
-1616 KNWYL
+1616 
-1621 TSKWDGVTPADT
+1621 
-1633 PDPINNPPVVDP
+1633 
-1645 EGPSVYRPEAGSY
+1645 
-1658 ISNIAAA
+1658 
-1665 NSLFSHRLHDRLGEP
+1665 
-1680 QYTDSLHSQGS
+1680 
-1691 ASSMWMRHV
+1691 
-1700 GGHERSRAGDGQLN
+1700 
-1714 TQANRY
+1714 
-1720 VLQLGGDLAQWSS
+1720 
-1733 NAQDRWHL
+1733 
-1741 GVMAGYANQHSNTQ
+1741 
-1755 SNRVGYKSDGRI
+1755 
-1767 SGYSAGLYA
+1767 
-1776 TWYQNDANKTGAYVD
+1776 
-1791 SWALYNWFD
+1791 
-1800 NSVSSD
+1800 
-1806 NRSADDYDSR
+1806 
-1816 GVTAS
+1816 
-1821 VEGGYTFEAGTF
+1821 
-1833 SGSEGTLNTWYV
+1833 
-1845 QPQAQITWMGVKDS
+1845 
-1859 DHTRKDGTR
+1859 
-1868 IETEGDGNVQTRLG
+1868 
-1882 VKTYLNSHHQRDDGK
+1882 
-1897 QREFQP
+1897 
-1903 YIEANWINNSKVYA
+1903 
-1917 VKMNGQTVGREGARN
+1917 
-1932 LGEVRTGVEAK
+1932 
-1943 VNNNLSLWGNVGVQL
+1943 
-1958 GDKGYSDTQGMLGV
+1958 
-1972 KYSW
+1972 

>member
-1 MARLFTP
+1 MF
-8 SESKYYLMALDAGTG
+8 
-23 SIRAVIFDLEG
+23 
-34 NQIAVGQ
+34 
-41 AEWRHLAVPDVPGSM
+41 
-56 EFDLNKNWQ
+56 
-65 LACECMR
+65 
-72 QALHNAGIAPE
+72 
-83 YIAAVSACSM
+83 
-93 REGIVLYNNEGA
+93 
-105 PIWACANVDA
+105 NV
-115 RAAREVSELK
+115 
-125 ELHNNT
+125 
-131 FENEVYRATG
+131 
-141 QTLAL
+141 
-146 SAIPRLLW
+146 
-154 LAHHRSDI
+154 
-162 YRQAS
+162 
-167 TITMISDWLAYM
+167 
-179 LSGELAV
+179 
-186 DPSNAGTTGLLDLTT
+186 
-201 RDWKPALLD
+201 
-210 MAGLRADILS
+210 
-220 PVKETGT
+220 
-227 LLGVVSSQAAELCG
+227 
-241 LKAGTPVVVGG
+241 
-252 GDVQLGCLGLGVVR
+252 
-266 PAQTAVLGGTF
+266 
-277 WQQVVNLGAPVTDPE
+277 
-292 MNVRVNPHVIPGM
+292 
-305 VQAESISFFT
+305 
-315 GLTMRWFRDAFC
+315 
-327 AEEKLIAERLGIDT
+327 
-341 YTLLEEMASRVPPG
+341 
-355 SWGVMPIFSDRMRF
+355 
-369 KTWYHAAPS
+369 
-378 FINLSIDPDKC
+378 
-389 NKATLFRALE
+389 
-399 ENAAIVSACN
+399 
-409 LQQIAD
+409 
-415 FSNQGTGEATIREG
+415 
-429 GLITAEN
+429 
-436 TIIGGNATGIGTLN
+436 
-450 VQDQDS
+450 
-456 VITVRRLYN
+456 
-465 GYFGNGTLNISNNGL
+465 
-480 INNKEYSLVGVQDG
+480 
-494 SHGVVNVTDK
+494 
-504 GHWNFLGTGEAFRYI
+504 
-519 YIGDAGDGEL
+519 
-529 NVSREGKVD
+529 
-538 SGIITAGMKETG
+538 
-550 TGNITVKD
+550 
-558 KNSVITN
+558 
-565 LGTNLGY
+565 
-572 DGHGEMNISNE
+572 
-583 GLVVSNG
+583 
-590 GSSLGYGETGV
+590 
-601 GNVSITTGGMWEV
+601 
-614 NKNVYTTIGV
+614 
-624 AGVGNLNISDGGKFV
+624 
-639 SQNITFLGDKA
+639 
-650 SGIGTLNLMDATSSF
+650 
-665 DTVGINVGNFGSGI
+665 
-679 VNVSNG
+679 
-685 ATLNSTGYGFIGG
+685 
-698 NASGKGIVNISTDS
+698 
-712 LWNLKTSSTN
+712 
-722 AQLLQV
+722 
-728 GVLGKGE
+728 
-735 LNITTGGIV
+735 
-744 KARDTQIAL
+744 
-753 NDKSKGVVRV
+753 
-763 DGQNSLLE
+763 
-771 TFNMYV
+771 
-777 GTSGTGTLTLTNS
+777 
-790 GTLNVEGGEV
+790 
-800 YLGVFEPAV
+800 
-809 GTLNI
+809 
-814 GAAHGEAAADAGYI
+814 
-828 TNATKVEFGS
+828 
-838 GEGVFVFN
+838 
-846 HTNNSDAGYQVD
+846 
-858 MLITG
+858 
-863 DDKDGK
+863 
-869 VIHDAGHT
+869 
-877 VFNAGNTYSGKTLV
+877 GNTYSGKTLV

-941 GDGLMRVQLSSYDKM
+941 GDGLMRVQLSSSDKM

-1331 NDGLLTLKNVT
+1331 NNGLLTLKNVT

-1419 SGDVTKLGTGILTL
+1419 
-1433 NNDSAAYQGTT
+1433 
-1444 DIVGGEIAFGSD
+1444 
-1456 SAINMAS
+1456 
-1463 QHINIHNSGVMSGNV
+1463 
-1478 TTAGDVNV
+1478 
-1486 MPGGTLRV
+1486 
-1494 AKTTI
+1494 
-1499 GGNLENGGTV
+1499 
-1509 QMNSEGG
+1509 
-1516 KPGNVLTVNGNYT
+1516 
-1529 GNNGLMTFNAT
+1529 
-1540 LGGDNSPTD
+1540 
-1549 KMNVKG
+1549 
-1555 DTQGNTRV
+1555 
-1563 RVDNIGGVGA
+1563 
-1573 QTVNGIELIEVGGNS
+1573 
-1588 AGNFALT
+1588 
-1595 TGTVEAGAYVY
+1595 
-1606 TLAKGKGNDE
+1606 
-1616 KNWYL
+1616 
-1621 TSKWDGVTPADT
+1621 
-1633 PDPINNPPVVDP
+1633 
-1645 EGPSVYRPEAGSY
+1645 
-1658 ISNIAAA
+1658 
-1665 NSLFSHRLHDRLGEP
+1665 
-1680 QYTDSLHSQGS
+1680 
-1691 ASSMWMRHV
+1691 
-1700 GGHERSRAGDGQLN
+1700 
-1714 TQANRY
+1714 
-1720 VLQLGGDLAQWSS
+1720 
-1733 NAQDRWHL
+1733 
-1741 GVMAGYANQHSNTQ
+1741 
-1755 SNRVGYKSDGRI
+1755 
-1767 SGYSAGLYA
+1767 
-1776 TWYQNDANKTGAYVD
+1776 
-1791 SWALYNWFD
+1791 
-1800 NSVSSD
+1800 

>member
-1 MARLFTP
+1 MNRI
-8 SESKYYLMALDAGTG
+8 Y
-23 SIRAVIFDLEG
+23 RVIWNCTLQVF
-34 NQIAVGQ
+34 Q
-41 AEWRHLAVPDVPGSM
+41 
-56 EFDLNKNWQ
+56 
-65 LACECMR
+65 
-72 QALHNAGIAPE
+72 
-83 YIAAVSACSM
+83 ACSELT
-93 REGIVLYNNEGA
+93 RRAGKTSTVNLRKSSGLTTKFSRLTLGVL
-105 PIWACANVDA
+105 
-115 RAAREVSELK
+115 
-125 ELHNNT
+125 
-131 FENEVYRATG
+131 
-141 QTLAL
+141 LAL
-146 SAIPRLLW
+146 SGSASGASLEVDNDQITNIDTDVAYDAYLVGWYGTGVLNI
-154 LAHHRSDI
+154 LAGGN
-162 YRQAS
+162 AS
-167 TITMISDWLAYM
+167 LTTITTSVIGANEDS
-179 LSGELAV
+179 E
-186 DPSNAGTTGLLDLTT
+186 GT
-201 RDWKPALLD
+201 
-210 MAGLRADILS
+210 
-220 PVKETGT
+220 VN
-227 LLGVVSSQAAELCG
+227 
-241 LKAGTPVVVGG
+241 
-252 GDVQLGCLGLGVVR
+252 
-266 PAQTAVLGGTF
+266 VLGGTWRLYDSGNNARPLNVGQSGTGTLNIKQKGHVDGGYLRLGSSTGGVGTVNVEGEDSVLTTELF
-277 WQQVVNLGAPVTDPE
+277 EIGSYGTGSLNITDKGYVTSSIVAILGYQAGSNGQVVVEKGGEWLIKNNDS
-292 MNVRVNPHVIPGM
+292 
-305 VQAESISFFT
+305 SIEF
-315 GLTMRWFRDAFC
+315 
-327 AEEKLIAERLGIDT
+327 
-341 YTLLEEMASRVPPG
+341 
-355 SWGVMPIFSDRMRF
+355 
-369 KTWYHAAPS
+369 
-378 FINLSIDPDKC
+378 
-389 NKATLFRALE
+389 
-399 ENAAIVSACN
+399 
-409 LQQIAD
+409 QIG
-415 FSNQGTGEATIREG
+415 NQGMGEATIREG
-429 GLITAEN
+429 GLVTAEN
-436 TIIGGNATGIGTLN
+436 TIIGGNATGVGTLN

-465 GYFGNGTLNISNNGL
+465 GYFGNGAVNISNNGL
-480 INNKEYSLVGVQDG
+480 INNKEYSL
-494 SHGVVNVTDK
+494 
-504 GHWNFLGTGEAFRYI
+504 
-519 YIGDAGDGEL
+519 
-529 NVSREGKVD
+529 
-538 SGIITAGMKETG
+538 
-550 TGNITVKD
+550 
-558 KNSVITN
+558 
-565 LGTNLGY
+565 
-572 DGHGEMNISNE
+572 
-583 GLVVSNG
+583 
-590 GSSLGYGETGV
+590 
-601 GNVSITTGGMWEV
+601 
-614 NKNVYTTIGV
+614 
-624 AGVGNLNISDGGKFV
+624 
-639 SQNITFLGDKA
+639 
-650 SGIGTLNLMDATSSF
+650 
-665 DTVGINVGNFGSGI
+665 
-679 VNVSNG
+679 
-685 ATLNSTGYGFIGG
+685 
-698 NASGKGIVNISTDS
+698 
-712 LWNLKTSSTN
+712 
-722 AQLLQV
+722 
-728 GVLGKGE
+728 
-735 LNITTGGIV
+735 
-744 KARDTQIAL
+744 
-753 NDKSKGVVRV
+753 
-763 DGQNSLLE
+763 
-771 TFNMYV
+771 
-777 GTSGTGTLTLTNS
+777 
-790 GTLNVEGGEV
+790 
-800 YLGVFEPAV
+800 
-809 GTLNI
+809 
-814 GAAHGEAAADAGYI
+814 
-828 TNATKVEFGS
+828 
-838 GEGVFVFN
+838 
-846 HTNNSDAGYQVD
+846 
-858 MLITG
+858 
-863 DDKDGK
+863 
-869 VIHDAGHT
+869 
-877 VFNAGNTYSGKTLV
+877 
-891 NDGLLTIA
+891 
-899 SHTADGVTG
+899 
-908 MGSSEVTIA
+908 
-917 SPGTLDILASTNSAG
+917 
-932 DYTLTNALK
+932 
-941 GDGLMRVQLSSYDKM
+941 
-956 FGFTHATGTEFAGVA
+956 
-971 QLKDSTFTL
+971 
-980 ERDNTA
+980 
-986 ALTHAMLQSDSENTT
+986 
-1001 SVKVGEQSIGGLAM
+1001 
-1015 NGGTLIFDTDIPAAT
+1015 
-1030 LAEGY
+1030 
-1035 ISVDTLVVGA
+1035 
-1045 GDYTWKG
+1045 
-1052 RNYQVNGTGDVLID
+1052 
-1066 VPKPWNDPM
+1066 
-1075 ANNPLTTLNL
+1075 
-1085 LEHDDSHVGV
+1085 
-1095 QLVKAQTVIGS
+1095 
-1106 GGSLTLRD
+1106 
-1114 LQGDE
+1114 
-1119 VEADKTLHIAQNGT
+1119 
-1133 VVAEGDYGFRL
+1133 
-1144 TTAPGDGLYV
+1144 
-1154 NYGLKALNIH
+1154 
-1164 GGQKL
+1164 
-1169 TLAEHGGAYGATADM
+1169 
-1184 SAKIGG
+1184 
-1190 EGDLAINT
+1190 
-1198 VRQVSLSNGQNDY
+1198 
-1211 QGATYVQMGTLR
+1211 
-1223 TDADGAL
+1223 
-1230 GNTRELNISNAAIVD
+1230 
-1245 LNGSTQTVET
+1245 
-1255 FTGQMGST
+1255 
-1263 VLFKEGALTVN
+1263 
-1274 KGGISQGELTGGGNL
+1274 
-1289 NVTGGTLA
+1289 TLA

-1621 TSKWDGVTPADT
+1621 TSKWDGVTPPDT

-1680 QYTDSLHSQGS
+1680 QYIDSLHSQGS

-1833 SGSEGTLNTWYV
+1833 SGSEETLNTWYV

>member
-1 MARLFTP
+1 MNRI
-8 SESKYYLMALDAGTG
+8 Y
-23 SIRAVIFDLEG
+23 RVIWNCTLQVF
-34 NQIAVGQ
+34 Q
-41 AEWRHLAVPDVPGSM
+41 
-56 EFDLNKNWQ
+56 
-65 LACECMR
+65 
-72 QALHNAGIAPE
+72 
-83 YIAAVSACSM
+83 ACSELT
-93 REGIVLYNNEGA
+93 RRAGKTSTVNLRKSSGLTTKFSRLTLGVL
-105 PIWACANVDA
+105 
-115 RAAREVSELK
+115 
-125 ELHNNT
+125 
-131 FENEVYRATG
+131 
-141 QTLAL
+141 LAL
-146 SAIPRLLW
+146 SGSASGASLEVDNDQITNIDTDVAYDAYLVGWYGTGVLNI
-154 LAHHRSDI
+154 LAGGN
-162 YRQAS
+162 AS
-167 TITMISDWLAYM
+167 LTTITTSVIGANEDS
-179 LSGELAV
+179 E
-186 DPSNAGTTGLLDLTT
+186 GT
-201 RDWKPALLD
+201 
-210 MAGLRADILS
+210 
-220 PVKETGT
+220 VN
-227 LLGVVSSQAAELCG
+227 
-241 LKAGTPVVVGG
+241 
-252 GDVQLGCLGLGVVR
+252 
-266 PAQTAVLGGTF
+266 VLGGTWRLYDSGNNARPLNVGQSGTGTLNIKQKGHVDGGYLRLGSSTGGVGTVNVEGEDSVLTTELF
-277 WQQVVNLGAPVTDPE
+277 EIGSYGTGSLNITDKGYVTSSIVAILGYQAGSNGQVVVEKGGEWLIKNNDS
-292 MNVRVNPHVIPGM
+292 
-305 VQAESISFFT
+305 SIEF
-315 GLTMRWFRDAFC
+315 
-327 AEEKLIAERLGIDT
+327 
-341 YTLLEEMASRVPPG
+341 
-355 SWGVMPIFSDRMRF
+355 
-369 KTWYHAAPS
+369 
-378 FINLSIDPDKC
+378 
-389 NKATLFRALE
+389 
-399 ENAAIVSACN
+399 
-409 LQQIAD
+409 QIG
-415 FSNQGTGEATIREG
+415 NQGTGEATIREG
-429 GLITAEN
+429 GVVTAEN

-465 GYFGNGTLNISNNGL
+465 GYFGNGTVNISNNGL

-494 SHGVVNVTDK
+494 YHGVVNVTDK

-529 NVSREGKVD
+529 NVSSEGKVD

-572 DGHGEMNISNE
+572 DGHGEMNISNQ

-728 GVLGKGE
+728 GVLGTGE

-753 NDKSKGVVRV
+753 NDKSKGDVRV

-777 GTSGTGTLTLTNS
+777 GTSGTGTLTLTNN

-814 GAAHGEAAADAGYI
+814 GAAHGEAAADAGFI
-828 TNATKVEFGS
+828 TNATKVEFGL

-917 SPGTLDILASTNSAG
+917 NPGTLDILASTNSAG

-941 GDGLMRVQLSSYDKM
+941 GDGLMRVQLSSSDKM

-1015 NGGTLIFDTDIPAAT
+1015 NGGTIIFDTDIPAAT

-1119 VEADKTLHIAQNGT
+1119 VEA
-1133 VVAEGDYGFRL
+1133 
-1144 TTAPGDGLYV
+1144 
-1154 NYGLKALNIH
+1154 
-1164 GGQKL
+1164 
-1169 TLAEHGGAYGATADM
+1169 
-1184 SAKIGG
+1184 
-1190 EGDLAINT
+1190 
-1198 VRQVSLSNGQNDY
+1198 
-1211 QGATYVQMGTLR
+1211 
-1223 TDADGAL
+1223 
-1230 GNTRELNISNAAIVD
+1230 
-1245 LNGSTQTVET
+1245 
-1255 FTGQMGST
+1255 
-1263 VLFKEGALTVN
+1263 
-1274 KGGISQGELTGGGNL
+1274 
-1289 NVTGGTLA
+1289 
-1297 IEGLNARYNALTSI
+1297 
-1311 SPNAEVSLDNTQ
+1311 
-1323 GLGRGNIA
+1323 
-1331 NDGLLTLKNVT
+1331 NVT

-1478 TTAGDVNV
+1478 TTAGDMNV
-1486 MPGGTLRV
+1486 MPGGALRV

>member
-1 MARLFTP
+1 MNRI
-8 SESKYYLMALDAGTG
+8 Y
-23 SIRAVIFDLEG
+23 RVIWNCTLQVF
-34 NQIAVGQ
+34 Q
-41 AEWRHLAVPDVPGSM
+41 
-56 EFDLNKNWQ
+56 
-65 LACECMR
+65 
-72 QALHNAGIAPE
+72 
-83 YIAAVSACSM
+83 ACSELT
-93 REGIVLYNNEGA
+93 RRAGKTSTVNLRKSSGLTTKFSRLTLGVL
-105 PIWACANVDA
+105 
-115 RAAREVSELK
+115 
-125 ELHNNT
+125 
-131 FENEVYRATG
+131 
-141 QTLAL
+141 LAL
-146 SAIPRLLW
+146 SGSASGASLEVDNDQITNIDTDVAYDAYLVGWYGTGVLNI
-154 LAHHRSDI
+154 LAGGN
-162 YRQAS
+162 AS
-167 TITMISDWLAYM
+167 LTTITTSVIGANEDS
-179 LSGELAV
+179 E
-186 DPSNAGTTGLLDLTT
+186 GT
-201 RDWKPALLD
+201 
-210 MAGLRADILS
+210 
-220 PVKETGT
+220 VN
-227 LLGVVSSQAAELCG
+227 
-241 LKAGTPVVVGG
+241 
-252 GDVQLGCLGLGVVR
+252 
-266 PAQTAVLGGTF
+266 VLGGTWRLYDSGNNARPLNVGQSGTGTLNIKQKGHVDGGYLRLGSSTGGVGTVNVEGEDSVLTTELF
-277 WQQVVNLGAPVTDPE
+277 EIGSYGTGSLNITDKGYVTSSIVAILGYQAGSNGQVVVEKGGEWLIKNNDS
-292 MNVRVNPHVIPGM
+292 
-305 VQAESISFFT
+305 SIEF
-315 GLTMRWFRDAFC
+315 
-327 AEEKLIAERLGIDT
+327 
-341 YTLLEEMASRVPPG
+341 
-355 SWGVMPIFSDRMRF
+355 
-369 KTWYHAAPS
+369 
-378 FINLSIDPDKC
+378 
-389 NKATLFRALE
+389 
-399 ENAAIVSACN
+399 
-409 LQQIAD
+409 QIG
-415 FSNQGTGEATIREG
+415 NQGTGEATIREG
-429 GLITAEN
+429 GLVTAEN

-450 VQDQDS
+450 VQ
-456 VITVRRLYN
+456 
-465 GYFGNGTLNISNNGL
+465 
-480 INNKEYSLVGVQDG
+480 
-494 SHGVVNVTDK
+494 
-504 GHWNFLGTGEAFRYI
+504 
-519 YIGDAGDGEL
+519 
-529 NVSREGKVD
+529 
-538 SGIITAGMKETG
+538 
-550 TGNITVKD
+550 
-558 KNSVITN
+558 
-565 LGTNLGY
+565 
-572 DGHGEMNISNE
+572 
-583 GLVVSNG
+583 
-590 GSSLGYGETGV
+590 
-601 GNVSITTGGMWEV
+601 
-614 NKNVYTTIGV
+614 
-624 AGVGNLNISDGGKFV
+624 
-639 SQNITFLGDKA
+639 
-650 SGIGTLNLMDATSSF
+650 
-665 DTVGINVGNFGSGI
+665 
-679 VNVSNG
+679 
-685 ATLNSTGYGFIGG
+685 
-698 NASGKGIVNISTDS
+698 
-712 LWNLKTSSTN
+712 
-722 AQLLQV
+722 
-728 GVLGKGE
+728 
-735 LNITTGGIV
+735 
-744 KARDTQIAL
+744 
-753 NDKSKGVVRV
+753 
-763 DGQNSLLE
+763 
-771 TFNMYV
+771 
-777 GTSGTGTLTLTNS
+777 
-790 GTLNVEGGEV
+790 
-800 YLGVFEPAV
+800 
-809 GTLNI
+809 
-814 GAAHGEAAADAGYI
+814 
-828 TNATKVEFGS
+828 
-838 GEGVFVFN
+838 
-846 HTNNSDAGYQVD
+846 
-858 MLITG
+858 
-863 DDKDGK
+863 
-869 VIHDAGHT
+869 
-877 VFNAGNTYSGKTLV
+877 
-891 NDGLLTIA
+891 
-899 SHTADGVTG
+899 
-908 MGSSEVTIA
+908 
-917 SPGTLDILASTNSAG
+917 
-932 DYTLTNALK
+932 
-941 GDGLMRVQLSSYDKM
+941 
-956 FGFTHATGTEFAGVA
+956 
-971 QLKDSTFTL
+971 
-980 ERDNTA
+980 
-986 ALTHAMLQSDSENTT
+986 
-1001 SVKVGEQSIGGLAM
+1001 
-1015 NGGTLIFDTDIPAAT
+1015 
-1030 LAEGY
+1030 
-1035 ISVDTLVVGA
+1035 
-1045 GDYTWKG
+1045 
-1052 RNYQVNGTGDVLID
+1052 
-1066 VPKPWNDPM
+1066 
-1075 ANNPLTTLNL
+1075 
-1085 LEHDDSHVGV
+1085 
-1095 QLVKAQTVIGS
+1095 
-1106 GGSLTLRD
+1106 
-1114 LQGDE
+1114 
-1119 VEADKTLHIAQNGT
+1119 
-1133 VVAEGDYGFRL
+1133 
-1144 TTAPGDGLYV
+1144 
-1154 NYGLKALNIH
+1154 
-1164 GGQKL
+1164 
-1169 TLAEHGGAYGATADM
+1169 
-1184 SAKIGG
+1184 
-1190 EGDLAINT
+1190 
-1198 VRQVSLSNGQNDY
+1198 
-1211 QGATYVQMGTLR
+1211 
-1223 TDADGAL
+1223 
-1230 GNTRELNISNAAIVD
+1230 
-1245 LNGSTQTVET
+1245 
-1255 FTGQMGST
+1255 
-1263 VLFKEGALTVN
+1263 
-1274 KGGISQGELTGGGNL
+1274 
-1289 NVTGGTLA
+1289 
-1297 IEGLNARYNALTSI
+1297 
-1311 SPNAEVSLDNTQ
+1311 
-1323 GLGRGNIA
+1323 
-1331 NDGLLTLKNVT
+1331 NVT

-1478 TTAGDVNV
+1478 TTAGDMNV
-1486 MPGGTLRV
+1486 MPGGALRV

>member
-1 MARLFTP
+1 MNRI
-8 SESKYYLMALDAGTG
+8 Y
-23 SIRAVIFDLEG
+23 RVIWNCTLQVF
-34 NQIAVGQ
+34 Q
-41 AEWRHLAVPDVPGSM
+41 
-56 EFDLNKNWQ
+56 
-65 LACECMR
+65 
-72 QALHNAGIAPE
+72 
-83 YIAAVSACSM
+83 ACSELT
-93 REGIVLYNNEGA
+93 RRVGKTSTVNLRKSSGLTTKFSRLTLGVL
-105 PIWACANVDA
+105 
-115 RAAREVSELK
+115 
-125 ELHNNT
+125 
-131 FENEVYRATG
+131 
-141 QTLAL
+141 LAL
-146 SAIPRLLW
+146 SGSASGASLEVDNGQITNINTDVAYDAYLVGWYGTGVLNI
-154 LAHHRSDI
+154 LAGGN
-162 YRQAS
+162 AS
-167 TITMISDWLAYM
+167 LTTITTSVIGGNEDS
-179 LSGELAV
+179 E
-186 DPSNAGTTGLLDLTT
+186 GT
-201 RDWKPALLD
+201 
-210 MAGLRADILS
+210 
-220 PVKETGT
+220 VN
-227 LLGVVSSQAAELCG
+227 
-241 LKAGTPVVVGG
+241 
-252 GDVQLGCLGLGVVR
+252 
-266 PAQTAVLGGTF
+266 VLGGT
-277 WQQVVNLGAPVTDPE
+277 WRLYDSGNNARPLNVGQSGTGTLNIKQKGHVDGGYLRIGSSTGGVGTVNVEGEDSVLTTELFEIGSYGTGSLNITDKGYVTS
-292 MNVRVNPHVIPGM
+292 
-305 VQAESISFFT
+305 SI
-315 GLTMRWFRDAFC
+315 
-327 AEEKLIAERLGIDT
+327 
-341 YTLLEEMASRVPPG
+341 V
-355 SWGVMPIFSDRMRF
+355 
-369 KTWYHAAPS
+369 
-378 FINLSIDPDKC
+378 
-389 NKATLFRALE
+389 
-399 ENAAIVSACN
+399 AIVGYQANSN
-409 LQQIAD
+409 GKVVVEKGGEWLIKNNDSSIEFQIG
-415 FSNQGTGEATIREG
+415 NQGTGEATIRDG

-436 TIIGGNATGIGTLN
+436 TIIGGNLTGIGTLN

-465 GYFGNGTLNISNNGL
+465 GYFGNGTVNISNNGL

-529 NVSREGKVD
+529 NVSSEGKVD

-583 GLVVSNG
+583 GVVVSNG

-601 GNVSITTGGMWEV
+601 GKVSITTGGMWEV

-665 DTVGINVGNFGSGI
+665 DTVGINIGNFGSGI

-728 GVLGKGE
+728 GVLGTGE

-753 NDKSKGVVRV
+753 NDKSKGDVRV

-771 TFNMYV
+771 TFNMNV
-777 GTSGTGTLTLTNS
+777 GTTGTGTLTLTNN

-814 GAAHGEAAADAGYI
+814 GAAHGEAAADAGFI
-828 TNATKVEFGS
+828 TNATKVEFGL

-863 DDKDGK
+863 DDKDGR
-869 VIHDAGHT
+869 VMHDAGHT

-941 GDGLMRVQLSSYDKM
+941 GDGLMRVQLSSSDKM

-1015 NGGTLIFDTDIPAAT
+1015 NGGTLTFDTDIPAAT

-1245 LNGSTQTVET
+1245 LNGSEQTVET
-1255 FTGQMGST
+1255 FTGLMGST
-1263 VLFKEGALTVN
+1263 
-1274 KGGISQGELTGGGNL
+1274 
-1289 NVTGGTLA
+1289 
-1297 IEGLNARYNALTSI
+1297 
-1311 SPNAEVSLDNTQ
+1311 
-1323 GLGRGNIA
+1323 
-1331 NDGLLTLKNVT
+1331 
-1342 GELRNSISGKGIVS
+1342 
-1356 ATARTDVELDGDNSR
+1356 
-1371 FVGQFNI
+1371 
-1378 DTGSAL
+1378 
-1384 SVNEQKNL
+1384 
-1392 GDASVINNGLLTI
+1392 
-1405 STERSWAMTHSISG
+1405 
-1419 SGDVTKLGTGILTL
+1419 
-1433 NNDSAAYQGTT
+1433 
-1444 DIVGGEIAFGSD
+1444 
-1456 SAINMAS
+1456 
-1463 QHINIHNSGVMSGNV
+1463 
-1478 TTAGDVNV
+1478 
-1486 MPGGTLRV
+1486 
-1494 AKTTI
+1494 
-1499 GGNLENGGTV
+1499 
-1509 QMNSEGG
+1509 
-1516 KPGNVLTVNGNYT
+1516 
-1529 GNNGLMTFNAT
+1529 
-1540 LGGDNSPTD
+1540 
-1549 KMNVKG
+1549 
-1555 DTQGNTRV
+1555 
-1563 RVDNIGGVGA
+1563 
-1573 QTVNGIELIEVGGNS
+1573 
-1588 AGNFALT
+1588 FALT

-1621 TSKWDGVTPADT
+1621 TSKWEGVTPPDT
-1633 PDPINNPPVVDP
+1633 PDPINNPPAVDP

-1767 SGYSAGLYA
+1767 SGYSAGMYA

-1833 SGSEGTLNTWYV
+1833 SGSEGTLNTWYI

-1882 VKTYLNSHHQRDDGK
+1882 VKTYLNSHHQRDNGK

-1917 VKMNGQTVGREGARN
+1917 VKMNGQTVSRDGARN

>member
-1 MARLFTP
+1 MNRI
-8 SESKYYLMALDAGTG
+8 Y
-23 SIRAVIFDLEG
+23 RVIWNCTLQVF
-34 NQIAVGQ
+34 Q
-41 AEWRHLAVPDVPGSM
+41 
-56 EFDLNKNWQ
+56 
-65 LACECMR
+65 
-72 QALHNAGIAPE
+72 
-83 YIAAVSACSM
+83 ACSELT
-93 REGIVLYNNEGA
+93 RRAGKTSTVNLRKSSGLTTKFSRLTLGVL
-105 PIWACANVDA
+105 
-115 RAAREVSELK
+115 
-125 ELHNNT
+125 
-131 FENEVYRATG
+131 
-141 QTLAL
+141 LAL
-146 SAIPRLLW
+146 SGSASGASLEVDNDQITNIDTDVAYDAYLVGWYGTGVLNI
-154 LAHHRSDI
+154 LAGGN
-162 YRQAS
+162 AS
-167 TITMISDWLAYM
+167 LTTITTSVIGANEDS
-179 LSGELAV
+179 E
-186 DPSNAGTTGLLDLTT
+186 GT
-201 RDWKPALLD
+201 
-210 MAGLRADILS
+210 
-220 PVKETGT
+220 VN
-227 LLGVVSSQAAELCG
+227 
-241 LKAGTPVVVGG
+241 
-252 GDVQLGCLGLGVVR
+252 
-266 PAQTAVLGGTF
+266 VLGGTWRLYDSGNNARPLNVGQSGTGTLNIKQKGHVDGGYLRLGSSTGGVGTVNVEGEDSVLTTELF
-277 WQQVVNLGAPVTDPE
+277 EIGSYGTGSLNITDKGYVTSSIVAILGYQAGSNGQVVVEKGGEWLIKNNDS
-292 MNVRVNPHVIPGM
+292 
-305 VQAESISFFT
+305 SIEF
-315 GLTMRWFRDAFC
+315 
-327 AEEKLIAERLGIDT
+327 
-341 YTLLEEMASRVPPG
+341 
-355 SWGVMPIFSDRMRF
+355 
-369 KTWYHAAPS
+369 
-378 FINLSIDPDKC
+378 
-389 NKATLFRALE
+389 
-399 ENAAIVSACN
+399 
-409 LQQIAD
+409 QIG
-415 FSNQGTGEATIREG
+415 NQGTGEATIRVG
-429 GLITAEN
+429 GVVTAEN
-436 TIIGGNATGIGTLN
+436 TILGGKATGIG
-450 VQDQDS
+450 S
-456 VITVRRLYN
+456 
-465 GYFGNGTLNISNNGL
+465 
-480 INNKEYSLVGVQDG
+480 
-494 SHGVVNVTDK
+494 
-504 GHWNFLGTGEAFRYI
+504 
-519 YIGDAGDGEL
+519 
-529 NVSREGKVD
+529 
-538 SGIITAGMKETG
+538 
-550 TGNITVKD
+550 
-558 KNSVITN
+558 
-565 LGTNLGY
+565 
-572 DGHGEMNISNE
+572 
-583 GLVVSNG
+583 
-590 GSSLGYGETGV
+590 
-601 GNVSITTGGMWEV
+601 
-614 NKNVYTTIGV
+614 
-624 AGVGNLNISDGGKFV
+624 
-639 SQNITFLGDKA
+639 
-650 SGIGTLNLMDATSSF
+650 
-665 DTVGINVGNFGSGI
+665 
-679 VNVSNG
+679 
-685 ATLNSTGYGFIGG
+685 
-698 NASGKGIVNISTDS
+698 
-712 LWNLKTSSTN
+712 
-722 AQLLQV
+722 
-728 GVLGKGE
+728 
-735 LNITTGGIV
+735 
-744 KARDTQIAL
+744 
-753 NDKSKGVVRV
+753 
-763 DGQNSLLE
+763 
-771 TFNMYV
+771 
-777 GTSGTGTLTLTNS
+777 
-790 GTLNVEGGEV
+790 
-800 YLGVFEPAV
+800 
-809 GTLNI
+809 
-814 GAAHGEAAADAGYI
+814 
-828 TNATKVEFGS
+828 
-838 GEGVFVFN
+838 FVFN

-917 SPGTLDILASTNSAG
+917 NPGTLDILASTNSAG

-941 GDGLMRVQLSSYDKM
+941 GDGLMRVQLSSSDKM

-1015 NGGTLIFDTDIPAAT
+1015 NGGTIIFDTDIPAAT

-1144 TTAPGDGLYV
+1144 TTAPGNGLYV

-1478 TTAGDVNV
+1478 TTAGDMNV
-1486 MPGGTLRV
+1486 MPGGALRV

>member
-1 MARLFTP
+1 
-8 SESKYYLMALDAGTG
+8 
-23 SIRAVIFDLEG
+23 
-34 NQIAVGQ
+34 
-41 AEWRHLAVPDVPGSM
+41 
-56 EFDLNKNWQ
+56 
-65 LACECMR
+65 
-72 QALHNAGIAPE
+72 
-83 YIAAVSACSM
+83 
-93 REGIVLYNNEGA
+93 
-105 PIWACANVDA
+105 
-115 RAAREVSELK
+115 
-125 ELHNNT
+125 
-131 FENEVYRATG
+131 
-141 QTLAL
+141 
-146 SAIPRLLW
+146 
-154 LAHHRSDI
+154 
-162 YRQAS
+162 
-167 TITMISDWLAYM
+167 
-179 LSGELAV
+179 
-186 DPSNAGTTGLLDLTT
+186 
-201 RDWKPALLD
+201 
-210 MAGLRADILS
+210 
-220 PVKETGT
+220 
-227 LLGVVSSQAAELCG
+227 
-241 LKAGTPVVVGG
+241 
-252 GDVQLGCLGLGVVR
+252 
-266 PAQTAVLGGTF
+266 
-277 WQQVVNLGAPVTDPE
+277 
-292 MNVRVNPHVIPGM
+292 
-305 VQAESISFFT
+305 
-315 GLTMRWFRDAFC
+315 
-327 AEEKLIAERLGIDT
+327 
-341 YTLLEEMASRVPPG
+341 
-355 SWGVMPIFSDRMRF
+355 
-369 KTWYHAAPS
+369 
-378 FINLSIDPDKC
+378 
-389 NKATLFRALE
+389 
-399 ENAAIVSACN
+399 
-409 LQQIAD
+409 
-415 FSNQGTGEATIREG
+415 
-429 GLITAEN
+429 
-436 TIIGGNATGIGTLN
+436 
-450 VQDQDS
+450 
-456 VITVRRLYN
+456 
-465 GYFGNGTLNISNNGL
+465 
-480 INNKEYSLVGVQDG
+480 
-494 SHGVVNVTDK
+494 
-504 GHWNFLGTGEAFRYI
+504 
-519 YIGDAGDGEL
+519 
-529 NVSREGKVD
+529 VSREEFPRLFAP
-538 SGIITAGMKETG
+538 S
-550 TGNITVKD
+550 
-558 KNSVITN
+558 
-565 LGTNLGY
+565 
-572 DGHGEMNISNE
+572 
-583 GLVVSNG
+583 
-590 GSSLGYGETGV
+590 
-601 GNVSITTGGMWEV
+601 
-614 NKNVYTTIGV
+614 
-624 AGVGNLNISDGGKFV
+624 
-639 SQNITFLGDKA
+639 
-650 SGIGTLNLMDATSSF
+650 
-665 DTVGINVGNFGSGI
+665 
-679 VNVSNG
+679 
-685 ATLNSTGYGFIGG
+685 
-698 NASGKGIVNISTDS
+698 
-712 LWNLKTSSTN
+712 
-722 AQLLQV
+722 
-728 GVLGKGE
+728 
-735 LNITTGGIV
+735 
-744 KARDTQIAL
+744 
-753 NDKSKGVVRV
+753 
-763 DGQNSLLE
+763 
-771 TFNMYV
+771 
-777 GTSGTGTLTLTNS
+777 
-790 GTLNVEGGEV
+790 
-800 YLGVFEPAV
+800 LGVFEPAV

-814 GAAHGEAAADAGYI
+814 GAAHGEAAADAGFI

-877 VFNAGNTYSGKTLV
+877 VFNVGNTYSGKTLV

-941 GDGLMRVQLSSYDKM
+941 GDGLMRVQLSSSDKI

-1331 NDGLLTLKNVT
+1331 NNGLLTLKNVT

-1419 SGDVTKLGTGILTL
+1419 
-1433 NNDSAAYQGTT
+1433 
-1444 DIVGGEIAFGSD
+1444 
-1456 SAINMAS
+1456 
-1463 QHINIHNSGVMSGNV
+1463 
-1478 TTAGDVNV
+1478 
-1486 MPGGTLRV
+1486 
-1494 AKTTI
+1494 
-1499 GGNLENGGTV
+1499 
-1509 QMNSEGG
+1509 
-1516 KPGNVLTVNGNYT
+1516 
-1529 GNNGLMTFNAT
+1529 
-1540 LGGDNSPTD
+1540 
-1549 KMNVKG
+1549 
-1555 DTQGNTRV
+1555 
-1563 RVDNIGGVGA
+1563 
-1573 QTVNGIELIEVGGNS
+1573 
-1588 AGNFALT
+1588 
-1595 TGTVEAGAYVY
+1595 
-1606 TLAKGKGNDE
+1606 
-1616 KNWYL
+1616 
-1621 TSKWDGVTPADT
+1621 
-1633 PDPINNPPVVDP
+1633 
-1645 EGPSVYRPEAGSY
+1645 
-1658 ISNIAAA
+1658 
-1665 NSLFSHRLHDRLGEP
+1665 
-1680 QYTDSLHSQGS
+1680 
-1691 ASSMWMRHV
+1691 
-1700 GGHERSRAGDGQLN
+1700 
-1714 TQANRY
+1714 
-1720 VLQLGGDLAQWSS
+1720 
-1733 NAQDRWHL
+1733 
-1741 GVMAGYANQHSNTQ
+1741 
-1755 SNRVGYKSDGRI
+1755 
-1767 SGYSAGLYA
+1767 
-1776 TWYQNDANKTGAYVD
+1776 
-1791 SWALYNWFD
+1791 
-1800 NSVSSD
+1800 

>member
-1 MARLFTP
+1 MNRI
-8 SESKYYLMALDAGTG
+8 Y
-23 SIRAVIFDLEG
+23 RVIWNCTLQVF
-34 NQIAVGQ
+34 Q
-41 AEWRHLAVPDVPGSM
+41 
-56 EFDLNKNWQ
+56 
-65 LACECMR
+65 
-72 QALHNAGIAPE
+72 
-83 YIAAVSACSM
+83 ACSELT
-93 REGIVLYNNEGA
+93 RRVGKTSTVNLRKSSGLTTKFSRLTLGVL
-105 PIWACANVDA
+105 
-115 RAAREVSELK
+115 
-125 ELHNNT
+125 
-131 FENEVYRATG
+131 
-141 QTLAL
+141 LAL
-146 SAIPRLLW
+146 SGSASGASLEVDNDQITNIDTDVAYDAYLVGWYGTGVLNI
-154 LAHHRSDI
+154 LAGGN
-162 YRQAS
+162 AS
-167 TITMISDWLAYM
+167 LTTITTSVIGANEDS
-179 LSGELAV
+179 E
-186 DPSNAGTTGLLDLTT
+186 GT
-201 RDWKPALLD
+201 
-210 MAGLRADILS
+210 
-220 PVKETGT
+220 VN
-227 LLGVVSSQAAELCG
+227 
-241 LKAGTPVVVGG
+241 
-252 GDVQLGCLGLGVVR
+252 
-266 PAQTAVLGGTF
+266 VLGGTWRLYDSGNNARPLNVGQSGTGTLNIKQKGHVDGGYLRLGSSTGGVGTVNVEGEDSVLTTELF
-277 WQQVVNLGAPVTDPE
+277 EIGSYGTGSLNITDKGYVTSSIVAILGYQAGSNGQVVVEKGGEWLIKNNDS
-292 MNVRVNPHVIPGM
+292 
-305 VQAESISFFT
+305 SIEF
-315 GLTMRWFRDAFC
+315 
-327 AEEKLIAERLGIDT
+327 
-341 YTLLEEMASRVPPG
+341 
-355 SWGVMPIFSDRMRF
+355 
-369 KTWYHAAPS
+369 
-378 FINLSIDPDKC
+378 
-389 NKATLFRALE
+389 
-399 ENAAIVSACN
+399 
-409 LQQIAD
+409 QIG
-415 FSNQGTGEATIREG
+415 NQGTGEATIREG
-429 GLITAEN
+429 GLVTAEN

-465 GYFGNGTLNISNNGL
+465 GYFGNGTVNISNNGL

-529 NVSREGKVD
+529 NVSSEGKVD

-572 DGHGEMNISNE
+572 DGHGEMNISNQ

-601 GNVSITTGGMWEV
+601 GKVSITTGGMWEV

-728 GVLGKGE
+728 GVLGTGE

-753 NDKSKGVVRV
+753 NDKSKGDVRV

-777 GTSGTGTLTLTNS
+777 GTSGTGTLTLTNN

-814 GAAHGEAAADAGYI
+814 GAAHGEAAADAGFI
-828 TNATKVEFGS
+828 TNATKVEFGL

-917 SPGTLDILASTNSAG
+917 NPGTLDILASTNSAG

-941 GDGLMRVQLSSYDKM
+941 GDGLMRVQLSSSDKM

-1015 NGGTLIFDTDIPAAT
+1015 NGGTIIFDTDIPAAT

-1119 VEADKTLHIAQNGT
+1119 VEA
-1133 VVAEGDYGFRL
+1133 
-1144 TTAPGDGLYV
+1144 
-1154 NYGLKALNIH
+1154 
-1164 GGQKL
+1164 
-1169 TLAEHGGAYGATADM
+1169 
-1184 SAKIGG
+1184 
-1190 EGDLAINT
+1190 
-1198 VRQVSLSNGQNDY
+1198 
-1211 QGATYVQMGTLR
+1211 
-1223 TDADGAL
+1223 
-1230 GNTRELNISNAAIVD
+1230 
-1245 LNGSTQTVET
+1245 
-1255 FTGQMGST
+1255 
-1263 VLFKEGALTVN
+1263 
-1274 KGGISQGELTGGGNL
+1274 
-1289 NVTGGTLA
+1289 
-1297 IEGLNARYNALTSI
+1297 
-1311 SPNAEVSLDNTQ
+1311 
-1323 GLGRGNIA
+1323 
-1331 NDGLLTLKNVT
+1331 NVT

-1478 TTAGDVNV
+1478 TTAGDMNV
-1486 MPGGTLRV
+1486 MPGGALRV